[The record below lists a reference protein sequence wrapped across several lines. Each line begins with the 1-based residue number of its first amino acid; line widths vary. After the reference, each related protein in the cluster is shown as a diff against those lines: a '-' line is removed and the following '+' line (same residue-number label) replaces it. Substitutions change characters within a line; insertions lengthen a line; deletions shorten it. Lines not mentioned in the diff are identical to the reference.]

1 MKKTFC
7 ISIILIMILVLQ
19 MILPLYTNAVKINNE
34 EETLVGAGE
43 TSINVSLKR
52 DSEDKNKINITA
64 TDSAYNITE
73 LKYVHKYVKIEEIE
87 YFEADNEDVHT
98 ISITPA
104 QKIEQSFEMD
114 GYGSYTV
121 YVKNEKGD
129 RFLSRITIKD
139 PAEMPDITLT
149 RDSDDMRK
157 LEIQVTSKSN
167 KIVKIKIAKKEKY
180 DDTIDFEKQ
189 GEELEFEQSNNVT
202 VKYTSATQNGIYV
215 IYAEDDQ
222 GNKSTSQTYLGET
235 KTPIQAK
242 TTLDNK
248 SRKAQI
254 EIEDSLCKIVKV
266 KVAKKLEI
274 NNINDFKTKGEDI
287 EITSANR
294 VEVEYIAPEDD
305 TYMFYIE
312 DEAGYKKMIQ
322 MRITKENSID
332 ISISQDDEDKKI
344 ITIKATDSI
353 CNIVKI
359 KVALGEN
366 IDRDYLKTNGQ
377 ELQITPGKEVEVK
390 CSVSENCILNVYVED
405 EEGYRVIT
413 TRNIIGIPVDDNK
426 QDDKKQDDNKK
437 DDNKQDDNKQDDNK
451 QDDNKQDDNKQD
463 DNKQDDNKKD
473 DNKQDDNKQDD
484 NKQDDNKQD
493 DNKQDDN
500 KKDDNKQDDNK
511 QDDNKQDDNKQDD
524 NKQDDNKQDDN
535 KQDDNKQDDN
545 KQDDNKQ
552 DDNKQN
558 NNKQD
563 NNQNSNT
570 QNDNKQQNNNSNNN
584 KQNNTNSNSNQKE
597 TTTNNQSN
605 VNSNSANSS
614 TTSQSN
620 LPKTGLNNIMLVITT
635 GIVAICAVVSFIKYK
650 KIK

>member
-1 MKKTFC
+1 MKKTFY
-7 ISIILIMILVLQ
+7 ISITLIMILVLQ
-19 MILPLYTNAVKINNE
+19 MILPLYANALEIDNDK
-34 EETLVGAGE
+34 ETLVGAGE

-52 DSEDKNKINITA
+52 DSVDKNKINITA
-64 TDSAYNITE
+64 IDSAYKITE
-73 LKYVHKYVKIEEIE
+73 LKYVHKYIKIEEIE

-129 RFLSRITIKD
+129 RYLSRMTIKD
-139 PAEMPDITLT
+139 PAEKPDITLT

-157 LEIQVTSKSN
+157 LEIQVTSKNN
-167 KIVKIKIAKKEKY
+167 KIVKIKIARKEKY
-180 DDTIDFEKQ
+180 DDTIDFETQ
-189 GEELEFEQSNNVT
+189 GEELKFESSNNVN
-202 VKYTSATQNGIYV
+202 VKYTSATEDGIYV

-235 KTPIQAK
+235 KTPIQTR

-254 EIEDSLCKIVKV
+254 KIEDSLCKIEKV
-266 KVAKKLEI
+266 KVAKKSKI
-274 NNINDFKTKGEDI
+274 NNINDFKTEGESI
-287 EITSANR
+287 EIVPANSINI
-294 VEVEYIAPEDD
+294 EYVAPEDD

-332 ISISQDDEDKKI
+332 ISVSQDDNDKKI

-359 KVALGEN
+359 KVAVGEN
-366 IDRDYLKTNGQ
+366 IDSDYFKTNGQ

-390 CSVSENCILNVYVED
+390 CSVSENCILNIYVED
-405 EEGYRVIT
+405 EEGYKVIT

-426 QDDKKQDDNKK
+426 K
-437 DDNKQDDNKQDDNK
+437 DDNKP
-451 QDDNKQDDNKQD
+451 D

-473 DNKQDDNKQDD
+473 DNKQDDNK
-484 NKQDDNKQD
+484 KD

-511 QDDNKQDDNKQDD
+511 KDD
-524 NKQDDNKQDDN
+524 
-535 KQDDNKQDDN
+535 
-545 KQDDNKQ
+545 
-552 DDNKQN
+552 
-558 NNKQD
+558 
-563 NNQNSNT
+563 NT
-570 QNDNKQQNNNSNNN
+570 QNDNKQQNNDSSNN
-584 KQNNTNSNSNQKE
+584 KQNNSNNNSNQKE

-605 VNSNSANSS
+605 VNSNLSNSS

-620 LPKTGLNNIMLVITT
+620 LPKTGWNNIMLVITT
-635 GIVAICAVVSFIKYK
+635 VIVAICAVVSFVKYK

>member
-1 MKKTFC
+1 MKKTFY
-7 ISIILIMILVLQ
+7 ISITLIMILVLQ
-19 MILPLYTNAVKINNE
+19 MILPLYTNALEIDNDK
-34 EETLVGAGE
+34 ETLVGAGE

-52 DSEDKNKINITA
+52 DSVDKNKINITA
-64 TDSAYNITE
+64 TDSAYNITD
-73 LKYVHKYVKIEEIE
+73 LKYVHKYIKIEEIE

-129 RFLSRITIKD
+129 RYLSRMTIKD

-180 DDTIDFEKQ
+180 DDTIDFETQ
-189 GEELEFEQSNNVT
+189 GEELEFEQSNNVN
-202 VKYTSATQNGIYV
+202 VKYTSSTQNGIYV

-235 KTPIQAK
+235 KTPIQTK
-242 TTLDNK
+242 TTLDTK
-248 SRKAQI
+248 SRKAKI

-266 KVAKKLEI
+266 KVAKKSKI
-274 NNINDFKTKGEDI
+274 NNINDFKTEGENI
-287 EITSANR
+287 EIVPANSINI
-294 VEVEYIAPEDD
+294 EYVAPEDD

-332 ISISQDDEDKKI
+332 ISVSQDDNDKKI

-366 IDRDYLKTNGQ
+366 IDSDYFKTNGQ

-390 CSVSENCILNVYVED
+390 CSVSENCILNIYVED
-405 EEGYRVIT
+405 EEGYKVIT
-413 TRNIIGIPVDDNK
+413 TRNIIGIPV
-426 QDDKKQDDNKK
+426 
-437 DDNKQDDNKQDDNK
+437 
-451 QDDNKQDDNKQD
+451 D

-493 DNKQDDN
+493 DNKQN
-500 KKDDNKQDDNK
+500 DNKQDDNK
-511 QDDNKQDDNKQDD
+511 KG
-524 NKQDDNKQDDN
+524 
-535 KQDDNKQDDN
+535 DN

-558 NNKQD
+558 NN
-563 NNQNSNT
+563 NQNNNT

-584 KQNNTNSNSNQKE
+584 KQNNTNNNSNQKE

-605 VNSNSANSS
+605 VNSNSSNSS

-620 LPKTGLNNIMLVITT
+620 LPKTGWNNIMLVITT

>member
-1 MKKTFC
+1 MKKTFY

-19 MILPLYTNAVKINNE
+19 MILPLCTNALEIDNDK
-34 EETLVGAGE
+34 ETLVGAGE

-52 DSEDKNKINITA
+52 GSVDKNKINITA
-64 TDSAYNITE
+64 TDSAYNITD
-73 LKYVHKYVKIEEIE
+73 LKYVHKYIKIEEIE

-129 RFLSRITIKD
+129 RYLSRMTIKD
-139 PAEMPDITLT
+139 PAEKPDITLT

-157 LEIQVTSKSN
+157 LEIQVTSKNN
-167 KIVKIKIAKKEKY
+167 KIVKIKIARKEKY
-180 DDTIDFEKQ
+180 DDTIDFETQ
-189 GEELEFEQSNNVT
+189 GEELKFESSNNVN
-202 VKYTSATQNGIYV
+202 VKYTSATEDGIYV

-235 KTPIQAK
+235 KTPIQTK

-254 EIEDSLCKIVKV
+254 EIEDGLCKIVKV
-266 KVAKKLEI
+266 KVARKSKI
-274 NNINDFKTKGEDI
+274 NNINDFKTEGESI
-287 EITSANR
+287 EIVPANSINI
-294 VEVEYIAPEDD
+294 EYVAPEDD

-322 MRITKENSID
+322 MRITKEKSID
-332 ISISQDDEDKKI
+332 ISVSQDDNDKKI

-359 KVALGEN
+359 KVAVGEN
-366 IDRDYLKTNGQ
+366 IDSDYFKTNGQ

-390 CSVSENCILNVYVED
+390 CSVSENCILNIYVED
-405 EEGYRVIT
+405 EEGYKVIT

-426 QDDKKQDDNKK
+426 K
-437 DDNKQDDNKQDDNK
+437 
-451 QDDNKQDDNKQD
+451 D

-473 DNKQDDNKQDD
+473 DNKQDNNKQDD
-484 NKQDDNKQD
+484 NKSYYNKSD
-493 DNKQDDN
+493 
-500 KKDDNKQDDNK
+500 
-511 QDDNKQDDNKQDD
+511 
-524 NKQDDNKQDDN
+524 
-535 KQDDNKQDDN
+535 
-545 KQDDNKQ
+545 
-552 DDNKQN
+552 N
-558 NNKQD
+558 NNK
-563 NNQNSNT
+563 
-570 QNDNKQQNNNSNNN
+570 NNNSQNDN
-584 KQNNTNSNSNQKE
+584 KQNNTNNNSNQKE

-605 VNSNSANSS
+605 VNNNSANSS

-620 LPKTGLNNIMLVITT
+620 LPKTGWNNIMLVITT
-635 GIVAICAVVSFIKYK
+635 VIVAICAVVSFVKYK

>member
-1 MKKTFC
+1 MKKTFY
-7 ISIILIMILVLQ
+7 ISITLIMILVLQ
-19 MILPLYTNAVKINNE
+19 MILPLCTNALEIDNDK
-34 EETLVGAGE
+34 ETLVGAGE

-52 DSEDKNKINITA
+52 DSVDKNKINITA
-64 TDSAYNITE
+64 IDSAYKITE
-73 LKYVHKYVKIEEIE
+73 LKYVHKYIKIEEIE

-129 RFLSRITIKD
+129 RYLSRMTIKD
-139 PAEMPDITLT
+139 PAEKPDITLT

-157 LEIQVTSKSN
+157 LEIQVTSKNN
-167 KIVKIKIAKKEKY
+167 KIVKIKIARKEKY
-180 DDTIDFEKQ
+180 DDTIDFETQ
-189 GEELEFEQSNNVT
+189 GEELKFESSNNVN
-202 VKYTSATQNGIYV
+202 VKYTSATEDGIYV

-235 KTPIQAK
+235 KTPIQTR

-254 EIEDSLCKIVKV
+254 KIENSLCKIVKV
-266 KVAKKLEI
+266 KVAKKSKI
-274 NNINDFKTKGEDI
+274 NNINDFKTEGESI
-287 EITSANR
+287 EIVPANSINI
-294 VEVEYIAPEDD
+294 EYVAPEDD

-332 ISISQDDEDKKI
+332 ISVSQDDNDKKI

-359 KVALGEN
+359 KVAVGEN
-366 IDRDYLKTNGQ
+366 IDSDYFKTNGQ

-390 CSVSENCILNVYVED
+390 CSVSENCILNIYVED
-405 EEGYRVIT
+405 EEGYKVIT

-426 QDDKKQDDNKK
+426 K
-437 DDNKQDDNKQDDNK
+437 
-451 QDDNKQDDNKQD
+451 D

-473 DNKQDDNKQDD
+473 DNKQDDNKKDD
-484 NKQDDNKQD
+484 NKQDDNKKDDNKRDDNKKD

-511 QDDNKQDDNKQDD
+511 KDDNKQDDNKKDD
-524 NKQDDNKQDDN
+524 NKQDDNK
-535 KQDDNKQDDN
+535 
-545 KQDDNKQ
+545 
-552 DDNKQN
+552 
-558 NNKQD
+558 NNKND
-563 NNQNSNT
+563 NT

-584 KQNNTNSNSNQKE
+584 KQNNTNNNSNQKE

-605 VNSNSANSS
+605 VNSNLSNSS

-620 LPKTGLNNIMLVITT
+620 LPKTGWNNIMLVITT
-635 GIVAICAVVSFIKYK
+635 VIVAICAVVSFVKYK

>member
-1 MKKTFC
+1 
-7 ISIILIMILVLQ
+7 MILVLQ
-19 MILPLYTNAVKINNE
+19 MILPLYTNALEIDNDK
-34 EETLVGAGE
+34 ETLVGAGE
-43 TSINVSLKR
+43 TSINVILKR
-52 DSEDKNKINITA
+52 DSVDKNKINITA
-64 TDSAYNITE
+64 IDSAYKITE
-73 LKYVHKYVKIEEIE
+73 LKYVHKYIKIEEIE

-129 RFLSRITIKD
+129 RYLSRMTIKD
-139 PAEMPDITLT
+139 PAEKPDITLT

-157 LEIQVTSKSN
+157 LEIQVTSKNN
-167 KIVKIKIAKKEKY
+167 KIVKIKIARKEKY
-180 DDTIDFEKQ
+180 DDTIDFETQ
-189 GEELEFEQSNNVT
+189 GEELKFESSNNVN
-202 VKYTSATQNGIYV
+202 VKYTSATEDGIYV

-222 GNKSTSQTYLGET
+222 ENKSTSQTYLGET
-235 KTPIQAK
+235 KTPIQTR

-254 EIEDSLCKIVKV
+254 KIEDSLCKIVKV
-266 KVAKKLEI
+266 KVAKKSKI
-274 NNINDFKTKGEDI
+274 NNINDFKTEGESI
-287 EITSANR
+287 EIVPANSINI
-294 VEVEYIAPEDD
+294 EYVAPEDD

-332 ISISQDDEDKKI
+332 ISVSQDDNDKKI

-359 KVALGEN
+359 KVAVGEN
-366 IDRDYLKTNGQ
+366 IDSDYFKTNGQ

-390 CSVSENCILNVYVED
+390 CSVSENCILNIYVED
-405 EEGYRVIT
+405 EEGYKVIT

-426 QDDKKQDDNKK
+426 K
-437 DDNKQDDNKQDDNK
+437 
-451 QDDNKQDDNKQD
+451 D

-473 DNKQDDNKQDD
+473 DNKQDDNKKDD
-484 NKQDDNKQD
+484 NKQDDNKKDDNKKD

-511 QDDNKQDDNKQDD
+511 KDDNKQDDNKKDD
-524 NKQDDNKQDDN
+524 NKQDDNKKDDN
-535 KQDDNKQDDN
+535 KQDDNKKDDN
-545 KQDDNKQ
+545 KQDDNK
-552 DDNKQN
+552 
-558 NNKQD
+558 NNKND
-563 NNQNSNT
+563 NT

-584 KQNNTNSNSNQKE
+584 KQNNTNNNSNQKE

-605 VNSNSANSS
+605 VNSNLSNSS

-620 LPKTGLNNIMLVITT
+620 LPKTGWNNIMLVITT
-635 GIVAICAVVSFIKYK
+635 VIVAICAVVSFVKYK

>member
-1 MKKTFC
+1 MKKTFY

-19 MILPLYTNAVKINNE
+19 MILPLYANALEIDNDK
-34 EETLVGAGE
+34 ETLVGAGE

-52 DSEDKNKINITA
+52 DSVDKNKINITA
-64 TDSAYNITE
+64 IDSAYKITE
-73 LKYVHKYVKIEEIE
+73 LKYVHKYIKIEEIE

-129 RFLSRITIKD
+129 RYLSRMTIKD

-157 LEIQVTSKSN
+157 LEIQVTSKNN
-167 KIVKIKIAKKEKY
+167 KIVKIKIARKEKY
-180 DDTIDFEKQ
+180 DDNIDFETQ
-189 GEELEFEQSNNVT
+189 GEELKFESSNNIN
-202 VKYTSATQNGIYV
+202 VKYTSATEDGIYV

-235 KTPIQAK
+235 KTPIQTK

-254 EIEDSLCKIVKV
+254 EIEDGLCKIVKV
-266 KVAKKLEI
+266 KVARKSKI
-274 NNINDFKTKGEDI
+274 NNINDFKTEGESI
-287 EITSANR
+287 EIVPANSINI
-294 VEVEYIAPEDD
+294 EYVAPEDD

-332 ISISQDDEDKKI
+332 ISVSQDDNDKKI

-359 KVALGEN
+359 KVAIGEN
-366 IDRDYLKTNGQ
+366 IDSDYFKTNGQ

-390 CSVSENCILNVYVED
+390 CSVSENCILNIYVED
-405 EEGYRVIT
+405 EEGYKVIT
-413 TRNIIGIPVDDNK
+413 TRNIIGIPV
-426 QDDKKQDDNKK
+426 DDNKK

-451 QDDNKQDDNKQD
+451 QDDNKQDA
-463 DNKQDDNKKD
+463 NKKD
-473 DNKQDDNKQDD
+473 DNKQDDNKQ
-484 NKQDDNKQD
+484 
-493 DNKQDDN
+493 
-500 KKDDNKQDDNK
+500 
-511 QDDNKQDDNKQDD
+511 
-524 NKQDDNKQDDN
+524 
-535 KQDDNKQDDN
+535 
-545 KQDDNKQ
+545 
-552 DDNKQN
+552 N
-558 NNKQD
+558 N
-563 NNQNSNT
+563 NNQNNNT

-584 KQNNTNSNSNQKE
+584 KQNNTNNNSNQKE

-605 VNSNSANSS
+605 VNSNSSNSS

-620 LPKTGLNNIMLVITT
+620 LPKTGWNNIMLVITT
-635 GIVAICAVVSFIKYK
+635 VIVAICTVVSFVKYK

>member
-1 MKKTFC
+1 MKKTFY
-7 ISIILIMILVLQ
+7 ISITLIMILVLQ
-19 MILPLYTNAVKINNE
+19 MILPLYTNALEIDNDK
-34 EETLVGAGE
+34 ETLVGAGE

-52 DSEDKNKINITA
+52 DSVDKNKINITA
-64 TDSAYNITE
+64 TDSAYNITD
-73 LKYVHKYVKIEEIE
+73 LKYVHKYIKIEEIE

-129 RFLSRITIKD
+129 RYLSRMTIKD

-180 DDTIDFEKQ
+180 DDTIDFETQ
-189 GEELEFEQSNNVT
+189 GEELEFEQSNNVN
-202 VKYTSATQNGIYV
+202 VKYTSSTQNGIYV

-235 KTPIQAK
+235 KTPIQTK

-248 SRKAQI
+248 SRKAKI

-266 KVAKKLEI
+266 KVAKKSKI
-274 NNINDFKTKGEDI
+274 NNINDFKTEGESI
-287 EITSANR
+287 EIVPANSINI
-294 VEVEYIAPEDD
+294 EYVAPEDD

-332 ISISQDDEDKKI
+332 ISVSQDDNDKKI

-366 IDRDYLKTNGQ
+366 IDSDYFKTNGQ

-390 CSVSENCILNVYVED
+390 CSVSENCILNIYVED
-405 EEGYRVIT
+405 EEGYKVIT

-426 QDDKKQDDNKK
+426 QDDNKK
-437 DDNKQDDNKQDDNK
+437 DDNK

-493 DNKQDDN
+493 DNKKDDSKPDDKKQDDN
-500 KKDDNKQDDNK
+500 KKDDNKQDNNK
-511 QDDNKQDDNKQDD
+511 QDDNKQDDDKQDDNKQND
-524 NKQDDNKQDDN
+524 NKQDDNKKGDN
-535 KQDDNKQDDN
+535 N
-545 KQDDNKQ
+545 QDDNKQ

-558 NNKQD
+558 NN
-563 NNQNSNT
+563 NQNNNT

-584 KQNNTNSNSNQKE
+584 KQNNTNNNSNQKE

-620 LPKTGLNNIMLVITT
+620 LPKTGWNNIMLVITT

>member
-1 MKKTFC
+1 MKKTFY
-7 ISIILIMILVLQ
+7 ISITLIMILVLQ
-19 MILPLYTNAVKINNE
+19 MILPLYANALEIDNDK
-34 EETLVGAGE
+34 ETLVGAGE

-52 DSEDKNKINITA
+52 DSVDKNKINITA
-64 TDSAYNITE
+64 IDSAYKITE
-73 LKYVHKYVKIEEIE
+73 LKYVHKYIKIEEIE

-129 RFLSRITIKD
+129 RYLSRMTIKD
-139 PAEMPDITLT
+139 PAEKPDITLT

-157 LEIQVTSKSN
+157 LEIQVTSKNN
-167 KIVKIKIAKKEKY
+167 KIVKIKIARKEKY
-180 DDTIDFEKQ
+180 DDTIDFETQ
-189 GEELEFEQSNNVT
+189 GEELKFESSNNVN
-202 VKYTSATQNGIYV
+202 VKYTSATEDGIYV

-235 KTPIQAK
+235 KTPIQTR

-254 EIEDSLCKIVKV
+254 KIEDSLCKIVKV
-266 KVAKKLEI
+266 KVAKKSKI
-274 NNINDFKTKGEDI
+274 NNINDFKTEGESI
-287 EITSANR
+287 EIVPANSINI
-294 VEVEYIAPEDD
+294 EYVAPEDD

-332 ISISQDDEDKKI
+332 ISVSQDDNDKKI

-359 KVALGEN
+359 KVAVGEN
-366 IDRDYLKTNGQ
+366 IDSDYFKTNGQ

-390 CSVSENCILNVYVED
+390 CSVSENCILNIYVED
-405 EEGYRVIT
+405 EEGYKVIT

-426 QDDKKQDDNKK
+426 K
-437 DDNKQDDNKQDDNK
+437 
-451 QDDNKQDDNKQD
+451 D

-473 DNKQDDNKQDD
+473 DNKQDDNKSYD
-484 NKQDDNKQD
+484 NKSDN
-493 DNKQDDN
+493 NN
-500 KKDDNKQDDNK
+500 NN
-511 QDDNKQDDNKQDD
+511 NN
-524 NKQDDNKQDDN
+524 N
-535 KQDDNKQDDN
+535 
-545 KQDDNKQ
+545 
-552 DDNKQN
+552 QN
-558 NNKQD
+558 NN
-563 NNQNSNT
+563 S

-584 KQNNTNSNSNQKE
+584 KQNNTNNNSNQKE

-605 VNSNSANSS
+605 VNSNLSNSS

-620 LPKTGLNNIMLVITT
+620 LPKTGWNNIMLVITT
-635 GIVAICAVVSFIKYK
+635 VIVAICAVVSFVKYK

>member
-1 MKKTFC
+1 MKKTFY
-7 ISIILIMILVLQ
+7 ISITLIMILVLQ
-19 MILPLYTNAVKINNE
+19 MILPLCTNALEIDNDK
-34 EETLVGAGE
+34 ETLVGAGE

-52 DSEDKNKINITA
+52 DSVDKNKINITA
-64 TDSAYNITE
+64 IDSAYKITE
-73 LKYVHKYVKIEEIE
+73 LKYVHKYIKIEEIE

-129 RFLSRITIKD
+129 RYLSRMTIKD
-139 PAEMPDITLT
+139 PAEKPDITLT

-157 LEIQVTSKSN
+157 LEIQVTSKNN
-167 KIVKIKIAKKEKY
+167 KIVKIKIARKEKY
-180 DDTIDFEKQ
+180 DDTIDFETQ
-189 GEELEFEQSNNVT
+189 GEELKFESSNNVN
-202 VKYTSATQNGIYV
+202 VKYTSATEDGIYV

-235 KTPIQAK
+235 KTPIQTR

-254 EIEDSLCKIVKV
+254 KIEDSLCKIVKV
-266 KVAKKLEI
+266 KVAKKSKI
-274 NNINDFKTKGEDI
+274 NNINDFKTEGESI
-287 EITSANR
+287 EIVPANSINI
-294 VEVEYIAPEDD
+294 EYVAPEDD

-332 ISISQDDEDKKI
+332 ISVSQDDNDKKI

-359 KVALGEN
+359 KVAVGEN
-366 IDRDYLKTNGQ
+366 IDSDYFKTNGQ

-390 CSVSENCILNVYVED
+390 CSVSENCILNIYVED
-405 EEGYRVIT
+405 EEGYKVIT
-413 TRNIIGIPVDDNK
+413 TRNIIGISV
-426 QDDKKQDDNKK
+426 DDNKK
-437 DDNKQDDNKQDDNK
+437 DDNKQDDNKKDDNK
-451 QDDNKQDDNKQD
+451 KDDNKKDDNKQD

-473 DNKQDDNKQDD
+473 DNKQDDNK
-484 NKQDDNKQD
+484 KD

-511 QDDNKQDDNKQDD
+511 QDDNKKDDNKPDD
-524 NKQDDNKQDDN
+524 NK
-535 KQDDNKQDDN
+535 
-545 KQDDNKQ
+545 
-552 DDNKQN
+552 
-558 NNKQD
+558 NNKND
-563 NNQNSNT
+563 NT
-570 QNDNKQQNNNSNNN
+570 QNDNKQQNNDSSNN
-584 KQNNTNSNSNQKE
+584 KQNNSNNNSNQKE

-605 VNSNSANSS
+605 VNSNLSNSS

-620 LPKTGLNNIMLVITT
+620 LPKTGWNNIMLVITT
-635 GIVAICAVVSFIKYK
+635 VIVAICAVVSFVKYK

>member
-1 MKKTFC
+1 
-7 ISIILIMILVLQ
+7 
-19 MILPLYTNAVKINNE
+19 
-34 EETLVGAGE
+34 
-43 TSINVSLKR
+43 
-52 DSEDKNKINITA
+52 
-64 TDSAYNITE
+64 
-73 LKYVHKYVKIEEIE
+73 
-87 YFEADNEDVHT
+87 
-98 ISITPA
+98 
-104 QKIEQSFEMD
+104 MD

-129 RFLSRITIKD
+129 RYLSRMTIKD
-139 PAEMPDITLT
+139 PTEMPDITLT

-157 LEIQVTSKSN
+157 LEIQVTSKNN

-180 DDTIDFEKQ
+180 DDTIDFETQ
-189 GEELEFEQSNNVT
+189 GEELEFEQSNNVN
-202 VKYTSATQNGIYV
+202 VKYTSATEDGIYV

-235 KTPIQAK
+235 KTPIQTR

-266 KVAKKLEI
+266 KVAKKSKI
-274 NNINDFKTKGEDI
+274 NNINDFKTEGESI
-287 EITSANR
+287 EIVPANSINIKY
-294 VEVEYIAPEDD
+294 VAPEDD

-332 ISISQDDEDKKI
+332 ISVSQDDNDKKI

-359 KVALGEN
+359 KVAVGEN
-366 IDRDYLKTNGQ
+366 IDSDYFKTNGQ

-390 CSVSENCILNVYVED
+390 CSVSENCILNIYVED
-405 EEGYRVIT
+405 EEGYKVIT
-413 TRNIIGIPVDDNK
+413 TRNIIGIPVN
-426 QDDKKQDDNKK
+426 DNKK
-437 DDNKQDDNKQDDNK
+437 
-451 QDDNKQDDNKQD
+451 DDNKQDDNKQD

-473 DNKQDDNKQDD
+473 DNKQDDNK
-484 NKQDDNKQD
+484 KD

-511 QDDNKQDDNKQDD
+511 KGDNKQDDNKKDDNKQDDNKKDD
-524 NKQDDNKQDDN
+524 NKQDDNKKDDNKQDNNKQDDNKSDDN
-535 KQDDNKQDDN
+535 KQDDNKSYDN
-545 KQDDNKQ
+545 KSDN
-552 DDNKQN
+552 NNQN
-558 NNKQD
+558 NN
-563 NNQNSNT
+563 S

-584 KQNNTNSNSNQKE
+584 KQNNTNNNSNQKE

-605 VNSNSANSS
+605 VNSNSSNSS

-620 LPKTGLNNIMLVITT
+620 LPKTGWNNIMLVITT
-635 GIVAICAVVSFIKYK
+635 VIVAICAVVSFVKYK

>member
-1 MKKTFC
+1 MKKTFY
-7 ISIILIMILVLQ
+7 ISITLIMILVLQ
-19 MILPLYTNAVKINNE
+19 MILPLYANALEIDNDK
-34 EETLVGAGE
+34 ETLVGAGE

-52 DSEDKNKINITA
+52 DSVDKNKINITA
-64 TDSAYNITE
+64 IDSAYKITE
-73 LKYVHKYVKIEEIE
+73 LKYVHKYIKIEEIE

-129 RFLSRITIKD
+129 RYLSRMTIKD
-139 PAEMPDITLT
+139 PTEMPDITLT

-157 LEIQVTSKSN
+157 LEIQVTSKNN
-167 KIVKIKIAKKEKY
+167 KIVKIKIARKEKY
-180 DDTIDFEKQ
+180 DDTIDFETQ
-189 GEELEFEQSNNVT
+189 GEELKFESSNNVN
-202 VKYTSATQNGIYV
+202 VKYTSATEDGIYV

-235 KTPIQAK
+235 KIPIQTR

-254 EIEDSLCKIVKV
+254 KIEDSLCKIVKV
-266 KVAKKLEI
+266 KVAKKSKI
-274 NNINDFKTKGEDI
+274 NNINDFKTDGESI
-287 EITSANR
+287 EIVPANSINI
-294 VEVEYIAPEDD
+294 EYVAPEDD

-332 ISISQDDEDKKI
+332 ISVSQDDNDKKI

-359 KVALGEN
+359 KVAVGEN
-366 IDRDYLKTNGQ
+366 IDSDYFKTNGQ

-390 CSVSENCILNVYVED
+390 CSVSENCILNIYVED
-405 EEGYRVIT
+405 EEGYKVIT

-426 QDDKKQDDNKK
+426 KDDNKQDDNKK
-437 DDNKQDDNKQDDNK
+437 DDNKQDDNKKDDNK
-451 QDDNKQDDNKQD
+451 QDDNKKDDNKKDDNKQDDNKKDDNKQDDNKKDDNKQDDNKKDDNKQD

-473 DNKQDDNKQDD
+473 DNKQDDNKKDDNKQDN
-484 NKQDDNKQD
+484 NKQDDNKSY
-493 DNKQDDN
+493 DNKSDN
-500 KKDDNKQDDNK
+500 NN
-511 QDDNKQDDNKQDD
+511 NN
-524 NKQDDNKQDDN
+524 N
-535 KQDDNKQDDN
+535 
-545 KQDDNKQ
+545 
-552 DDNKQN
+552 QN
-558 NNKQD
+558 NN
-563 NNQNSNT
+563 S

-584 KQNNTNSNSNQKE
+584 KQNNTNNNSNQKE

-605 VNSNSANSS
+605 VNNNSANSS

-620 LPKTGLNNIMLVITT
+620 LPKTGWNNIMLVITT
-635 GIVAICAVVSFIKYK
+635 VIVAICAVVSFVKYK

>member
-1 MKKTFC
+1 MKKTFY
-7 ISIILIMILVLQ
+7 ISITLIMILVLQ
-19 MILPLYTNAVKINNE
+19 MILPLYANALEIDNDK
-34 EETLVGAGE
+34 ETLVGAGE

-52 DSEDKNKINITA
+52 DSVDKNKINITA
-64 TDSAYNITE
+64 IDSAYKITE
-73 LKYVHKYVKIEEIE
+73 LKYVHKYIKIEEIE
-87 YFEADNEDVHT
+87 YFEADNEDVYT

-129 RFLSRITIKD
+129 RYLSRMTIKD
-139 PAEMPDITLT
+139 PAEKPDITLT

-157 LEIQVTSKSN
+157 LEIQVTSKNN
-167 KIVKIKIAKKEKY
+167 KIVKIKIARKEKY
-180 DDTIDFEKQ
+180 DDPIDFETQ
-189 GEELEFEQSNNVT
+189 GEELKFESSNNVN
-202 VKYTSATQNGIYV
+202 VKYTSATEDGIYV

-235 KTPIQAK
+235 KTPIQTR

-254 EIEDSLCKIVKV
+254 KIEDSLCKIVKV
-266 KVAKKLEI
+266 KVAKKSKI
-274 NNINDFKTKGEDI
+274 NNINDFKTEGESI
-287 EITSANR
+287 EIVPANSINI
-294 VEVEYIAPEDD
+294 EYVAPEDD

-332 ISISQDDEDKKI
+332 ISVSQDDNDKKI

-359 KVALGEN
+359 KVAVGEN
-366 IDRDYLKTNGQ
+366 IDSDYFKTNGQ

-390 CSVSENCILNVYVED
+390 CSVSENCILNIYVED
-405 EEGYRVIT
+405 EEGYKVIT

-426 QDDKKQDDNKK
+426 KDDNKQDDNKK
-437 DDNKQDDNKQDDNK
+437 DDNKQDDNKKDDNK
-451 QDDNKQDDNKQD
+451 QDDNKKDDNKQDDNKKDDNKQD

-473 DNKQDDNKQDD
+473 DNKQDDNK
-484 NKQDDNKQD
+484 K
-493 DNKQDDN
+493 DDN
-500 KKDDNKQDDNK
+500 KKDDNKQDGNKKDDNKQDNNK
-511 QDDNKQDDNKQDD
+511 QDDNKSYDNKSD
-524 NKQDDNKQDDN
+524 NNN
-535 KQDDNKQDDN
+535 NN
-545 KQDDNKQ
+545 N
-552 DDNKQN
+552 QN
-558 NNKQD
+558 NN
-563 NNQNSNT
+563 S

-584 KQNNTNSNSNQKE
+584 KQNNTNNNSNQKE

-605 VNSNSANSS
+605 VNSNLSNSS

-620 LPKTGLNNIMLVITT
+620 LPKTGWNNIMLVITT
-635 GIVAICAVVSFIKYK
+635 VIVAICAVVSFVKYK

>member
-1 MKKTFC
+1 MKKTFY
-7 ISIILIMILVLQ
+7 ISITLIMILVLQ
-19 MILPLYTNAVKINNE
+19 MILPLYTNALEIDNDK
-34 EETLVGAGE
+34 ETLVGAGE

-52 DSEDKNKINITA
+52 DSVDKNKINITA
-64 TDSAYNITE
+64 TDSAYNITD
-73 LKYVHKYVKIEEIE
+73 LKYVHKYIKIEEIE

-129 RFLSRITIKD
+129 RYLSRMTIKD

-180 DDTIDFEKQ
+180 DDTIDFETQ
-189 GEELEFEQSNNVT
+189 GEELEFEQSNNVN
-202 VKYTSATQNGIYV
+202 VKYTSSTQNGIYV

-235 KTPIQAK
+235 KTPIQTK

-248 SRKAQI
+248 SRKAKI

-266 KVAKKLEI
+266 KVAKKSKI
-274 NNINDFKTKGEDI
+274 NNINDFKTEGENI
-287 EITSANR
+287 EIVPANSINI
-294 VEVEYIAPEDD
+294 EYVAPEDD

-332 ISISQDDEDKKI
+332 ISVSQDDNDKKI

-366 IDRDYLKTNGQ
+366 IDSDYFKTNGQ

-390 CSVSENCILNVYVED
+390 CSVSENCILNIYVED
-405 EEGYRVIT
+405 EEGYKVIT

-426 QDDKKQDDNKK
+426 QDDNKK
-437 DDNKQDDNKQDDNK
+437 DDNK

-484 NKQDDNKQD
+484 NKQDDDKKGDNKQD

-500 KKDDNKQDDNK
+500 KKG
-511 QDDNKQDDNKQDD
+511 
-524 NKQDDNKQDDN
+524 
-535 KQDDNKQDDN
+535 DN

-558 NNKQD
+558 NN
-563 NNQNSNT
+563 NQNNNT

-584 KQNNTNSNSNQKE
+584 KQNNTNNNSNQKE

-605 VNSNSANSS
+605 VNSNSSNSS

-620 LPKTGLNNIMLVITT
+620 LPKTGWNNIMLVTT
-635 GIVAICAVVSFIKYK
+635 TVIVAICAVVSFIKYK

>member
-1 MKKTFC
+1 MKKTFS

-34 EETLVGAGE
+34 EEKLIGAGE
-43 TSINVSLKR
+43 NSINVSLKR

-64 TDSAYNITE
+64 TDSAYKITE
-73 LKYVHKYVKIEEIE
+73 LKYVHKYIKIEEIE

-129 RFLSRITIKD
+129 RYLSRMTIKD

-157 LEIQVTSKSN
+157 LEIQVTSKNN
-167 KIVKIKIAKKEKY
+167 KIVKIKIARKEKY
-180 DDTIDFEKQ
+180 DDKIDFETQ
-189 GEELEFEQSNNVT
+189 GEELEFEPSNNVT

-248 SRKAQI
+248 NRKAQI

-266 KVAKKLEI
+266 KVAKKSEI
-274 NNINDFKTKGEDI
+274 NNINDFKTEGEDI
-287 EITSANR
+287 EITSDNR
-294 VEVEYIAPEDD
+294 VEVEYVAPEDD

-332 ISISQDDEDKKI
+332 ISVSQDDNDKKI
-344 ITIKATDSI
+344 VTIKATDSI
-353 CNIVKI
+353 CDIVKI

-366 IDRDYLKTNGQ
+366 IDSDYFKTNGQ

-390 CSVSENCILNVYVED
+390 CSVSENCILNIYVED
-405 EEGYRVIT
+405 EEGYKVIT

-426 QDDKKQDDNKK
+426 PDDSKPDDSKPDDSKPDDSKPDDSKPDDSKPDDSKPDDSKPDDSKPDDSKPDDSKPDDSKPDDSKPDDSKPDDSKPDDNKS
-437 DDNKQDDNKQDDNK
+437 DDNKQDNNKSDDNK
-451 QDDNKQDDNKQD
+451 SD
-463 DNKQDDNKKD
+463 
-473 DNKQDDNKQDD
+473 
-484 NKQDDNKQD
+484 
-493 DNKQDDN
+493 
-500 KKDDNKQDDNK
+500 
-511 QDDNKQDDNKQDD
+511 
-524 NKQDDNKQDDN
+524 
-535 KQDDNKQDDN
+535 
-545 KQDDNKQ
+545 
-552 DDNKQN
+552 N
-558 NNKQD
+558 NNK
-563 NNQNSNT
+563 NSNT

-584 KQNNTNSNSNQKE
+584 KQNNTNNNSNQKE

-605 VNSNSANSS
+605 INNNSANSS
-614 TTSQSN
+614 TTSQNN
-620 LPKTGLNNIMLVITT
+620 LPKTGWNNIMLVITT
-635 GIVAICAVVSFIKYK
+635 VIVAICAVVSFVKYK

>member
-1 MKKTFC
+1 MKKTFY

-19 MILPLYTNAVKINNE
+19 MILPLCTNALEIDNDK
-34 EETLVGAGE
+34 ETLVGAGE

-52 DSEDKNKINITA
+52 GSVDKNKINITA
-64 TDSAYNITE
+64 TDSAYNITD
-73 LKYVHKYVKIEEIE
+73 LKYVHKYIKIEEIE

-129 RFLSRITIKD
+129 RYLSRMTIKD
-139 PAEMPDITLT
+139 PTEMPDITLT

-157 LEIQVTSKSN
+157 LEIQVTSKNN
-167 KIVKIKIAKKEKY
+167 KIVKIKIARKEKY
-180 DDTIDFEKQ
+180 DDTIDFETQ
-189 GEELEFEQSNNVT
+189 GEELKFESSNNVN
-202 VKYTSATQNGIYV
+202 VKYTSATEDGIYV

-235 KTPIQAK
+235 KTPIQTK

-254 EIEDSLCKIVKV
+254 EIEDGLCKIVKV
-266 KVAKKLEI
+266 KVARKSKI
-274 NNINDFKTKGEDI
+274 NNINDFKTEGESI
-287 EITSANR
+287 EIVPANSINI
-294 VEVEYIAPEDD
+294 EYVAPEDD

-322 MRITKENSID
+322 MRITKEKSID
-332 ISISQDDEDKKI
+332 ISVSQDDNDKKI

-359 KVALGEN
+359 KVAVGEN
-366 IDRDYLKTNGQ
+366 IDSDYFKTNGQ
-377 ELQITPGKEVEVK
+377 ELQITPGKKVEVK
-390 CSVSENCILNVYVED
+390 CSVSENCILNIYVED
-405 EEGYRVIT
+405 EEGYKVIT
-413 TRNIIGIPVDDNK
+413 TRNIIDIPV
-426 QDDKKQDDNKK
+426 

-463 DNKQDDNKKD
+463 ANKKD
-473 DNKQDDNKQDD
+473 DNKQDDNKQ
-484 NKQDDNKQD
+484 
-493 DNKQDDN
+493 
-500 KKDDNKQDDNK
+500 
-511 QDDNKQDDNKQDD
+511 
-524 NKQDDNKQDDN
+524 
-535 KQDDNKQDDN
+535 
-545 KQDDNKQ
+545 
-552 DDNKQN
+552 N
-558 NNKQD
+558 N
-563 NNQNSNT
+563 NNQNNNT

-584 KQNNTNSNSNQKE
+584 KQNNTNNNSNQKE
-597 TTTNNQSN
+597 TTPNNQSN
-605 VNSNSANSS
+605 VNNNSANSS

-620 LPKTGLNNIMLVITT
+620 LPKTGWNNIMLVITT
-635 GIVAICAVVSFIKYK
+635 VIVAICAVVSFVKYK

>member
-1 MKKTFC
+1 MKKTFY

-19 MILPLYTNAVKINNE
+19 MILPLCTNALEIDNDK
-34 EETLVGAGE
+34 ETLVGAGE

-52 DSEDKNKINITA
+52 GSVDKNKINITA
-64 TDSAYNITE
+64 TDSAYNITD
-73 LKYVHKYVKIEEIE
+73 LKYVHKYIKIEEIE

-129 RFLSRITIKD
+129 RYLSRMTIKD
-139 PAEMPDITLT
+139 PAEKPDITLT

-157 LEIQVTSKSN
+157 LEIQVTSKNN
-167 KIVKIKIAKKEKY
+167 KIVKIKIARKEKY
-180 DDTIDFEKQ
+180 DDTIDFETQ
-189 GEELEFEQSNNVT
+189 GEELKFESSNNVN
-202 VKYTSATQNGIYV
+202 VKYTSATEDGIYV

-235 KTPIQAK
+235 KTPIQTK

-254 EIEDSLCKIVKV
+254 EIEDGLCKIVKV
-266 KVAKKLEI
+266 KVARKSKI
-274 NNINDFKTKGEDI
+274 NNINDFKTEGESI
-287 EITSANR
+287 EIVPANSINI
-294 VEVEYIAPEDD
+294 EYVAPEDD

-332 ISISQDDEDKKI
+332 ISVSQDDNDKKI
-344 ITIKATDSI
+344 ITIKAIDSI

-359 KVALGEN
+359 KVAVGEN
-366 IDRDYLKTNGQ
+366 IDSDYFKTNGQ
-377 ELQITPGKEVEVK
+377 ELQITPGKKVEVK
-390 CSVSENCILNVYVED
+390 CSVSENCILNIYVED
-405 EEGYRVIT
+405 EEGYKVIT
-413 TRNIIGIPVDDNK
+413 TRNIIDIPV
-426 QDDKKQDDNKK
+426 DDNKK

-451 QDDNKQDDNKQD
+451 QDDNKQDA
-463 DNKQDDNKKD
+463 NKKD
-473 DNKQDDNKQDD
+473 DNKQDDNKQ
-484 NKQDDNKQD
+484 
-493 DNKQDDN
+493 
-500 KKDDNKQDDNK
+500 
-511 QDDNKQDDNKQDD
+511 
-524 NKQDDNKQDDN
+524 
-535 KQDDNKQDDN
+535 
-545 KQDDNKQ
+545 
-552 DDNKQN
+552 N
-558 NNKQD
+558 N
-563 NNQNSNT
+563 NNQNNNT

-584 KQNNTNSNSNQKE
+584 KQNNTNNNSNQKE

-605 VNSNSANSS
+605 VNNNSANSS

-620 LPKTGLNNIMLVITT
+620 LPKTGWNNIMLVITT
-635 GIVAICAVVSFIKYK
+635 VIVAICAVVSFVKYK

>member
-1 MKKTFC
+1 MKKTFY
-7 ISIILIMILVLQ
+7 ISITLIMILVLQ
-19 MILPLYTNAVKINNE
+19 MILPLCTNALEIDNDK
-34 EETLVGAGE
+34 ETLVGAGE

-52 DSEDKNKINITA
+52 DSVDKNKINITA
-64 TDSAYNITE
+64 IDSAYKITE
-73 LKYVHKYVKIEEIE
+73 LKYVHKYIKIEEIE

-129 RFLSRITIKD
+129 RYLSRMTIKD
-139 PAEMPDITLT
+139 PAEKPDITLT

-157 LEIQVTSKSN
+157 LEIQVTSKNN
-167 KIVKIKIAKKEKY
+167 KIVKIKIARKEKY
-180 DDTIDFEKQ
+180 DDTIDFETQ
-189 GEELEFEQSNNVT
+189 GEELEFEQSNNVN
-202 VKYTSATQNGIYV
+202 VKYTSATEDGIYV

-235 KTPIQAK
+235 KTPIQTR

-266 KVAKKLEI
+266 KVAKKSKI
-274 NNINDFKTKGEDI
+274 NNINDFKTEGESI
-287 EITSANR
+287 EIVPANSINIKY
-294 VEVEYIAPEDD
+294 VAPEDD

-332 ISISQDDEDKKI
+332 ISVSQDDNDKKI

-359 KVALGEN
+359 KVAVGEN
-366 IDRDYLKTNGQ
+366 IDSDYFKTNGQ

-390 CSVSENCILNVYVED
+390 CSVSENCILNIYVED
-405 EEGYRVIT
+405 EEGYKVIT
-413 TRNIIGIPVDDNK
+413 TRNIIGIPVN
-426 QDDKKQDDNKK
+426 DNKK
-437 DDNKQDDNKQDDNK
+437 
-451 QDDNKQDDNKQD
+451 DDNKQD

-473 DNKQDDNKQDD
+473 DNKQDDNK
-484 NKQDDNKQD
+484 KD

-511 QDDNKQDDNKQDD
+511 KGDNKQDDNKKDDNKQDDNKKDD
-524 NKQDDNKQDDN
+524 NKQDDNKKDDNKQDNN
-535 KQDDNKQDDN
+535 KQDDNKSYDN
-545 KQDDNKQ
+545 KSDN
-552 DDNKQN
+552 NNNNNNQN
-558 NNKQD
+558 NN
-563 NNQNSNT
+563 S

-584 KQNNTNSNSNQKE
+584 KQNNTNNNSNQKE

-605 VNSNSANSS
+605 VNSNLSNSS

-620 LPKTGLNNIMLVITT
+620 LPKTGWNNIMLVITT
-635 GIVAICAVVSFIKYK
+635 VIVAICAVVSFVKYK

>member
-1 MKKTFC
+1 MKKTFY

-19 MILPLYTNAVKINNE
+19 MILPLYANALEIDNDK
-34 EETLVGAGE
+34 ETLVGAGE

-52 DSEDKNKINITA
+52 DSVDKNKINITA
-64 TDSAYNITE
+64 IDSAYKITE
-73 LKYVHKYVKIEEIE
+73 LKYVHKYIKIEEIE

-129 RFLSRITIKD
+129 RYLSRMTIKD
-139 PAEMPDITLT
+139 PTEMPDITLT

-157 LEIQVTSKSN
+157 LEIQVTSKNN

-180 DDTIDFEKQ
+180 DDTIDFETQ
-189 GEELEFEQSNNVT
+189 GEELEFESSNNVN

-235 KTPIQAK
+235 KTPIQTK

-254 EIEDSLCKIVKV
+254 EIEDGLCKIVKV
-266 KVAKKLEI
+266 KVARKSKI
-274 NNINDFKTKGEDI
+274 NNINDFKTEGESI
-287 EITSANR
+287 EIVPANSINI
-294 VEVEYIAPEDD
+294 EYVAPEDD

-332 ISISQDDEDKKI
+332 ISVSQDDNDKKI
-344 ITIKATDSI
+344 ITIKAIDSI

-359 KVALGEN
+359 KVAVGEN
-366 IDRDYLKTNGQ
+366 IDSDYFKTNGQ
-377 ELQITPGKEVEVK
+377 ELQITPGKKVEVK
-390 CSVSENCILNVYVED
+390 CSVSENCILNIYVED
-405 EEGYRVIT
+405 EEGYKVIT
-413 TRNIIGIPVDDNK
+413 TRNIIGIPV
-426 QDDKKQDDNKK
+426 DDNKK

-451 QDDNKQDDNKQD
+451 QDA
-463 DNKQDDNKKD
+463 NKKD
-473 DNKQDDNKQDD
+473 DNKQDDNKQ
-484 NKQDDNKQD
+484 
-493 DNKQDDN
+493 
-500 KKDDNKQDDNK
+500 
-511 QDDNKQDDNKQDD
+511 
-524 NKQDDNKQDDN
+524 
-535 KQDDNKQDDN
+535 
-545 KQDDNKQ
+545 
-552 DDNKQN
+552 N
-558 NNKQD
+558 N
-563 NNQNSNT
+563 NNQNNNT

-584 KQNNTNSNSNQKE
+584 KQNNTNNNSNQKE

-605 VNSNSANSS
+605 VNNNSANSS

-620 LPKTGLNNIMLVITT
+620 LPKTGWNNIMLVITT
-635 GIVAICAVVSFIKYK
+635 VIVAICAVVSFVKYK

>member
-1 MKKTFC
+1 MKKTFY
-7 ISIILIMILVLQ
+7 ISITLIMILVLQ
-19 MILPLYTNAVKINNE
+19 MILPLCTNALEIDNDK
-34 EETLVGAGE
+34 ETLVGAGE

-52 DSEDKNKINITA
+52 DSVDKNKINITA
-64 TDSAYNITE
+64 IDSAYKITE
-73 LKYVHKYVKIEEIE
+73 LKYVHKYIKIEEIE

-129 RFLSRITIKD
+129 RYLSRMTIKD

-157 LEIQVTSKSN
+157 LEIQVTSKNN
-167 KIVKIKIAKKEKY
+167 KIVKIKIARKEKY
-180 DDTIDFEKQ
+180 NDTIDFETQ
-189 GEELEFEQSNNVT
+189 GEELKFESSNNVN
-202 VKYTSATQNGIYV
+202 VKYTSATEDGIYV

-235 KTPIQAK
+235 KTPIQAR

-254 EIEDSLCKIVKV
+254 KIEDSLCKIVKV
-266 KVAKKLEI
+266 KVAKKSKI
-274 NNINDFKTKGEDI
+274 NNINDFKTEGESI
-287 EITSANR
+287 EIVPANSINI
-294 VEVEYIAPEDD
+294 EYVAPEDD

-312 DEAGYKKMIQ
+312 DEASYKKMIQ

-332 ISISQDDEDKKI
+332 ISVSQDDNDKKI

-359 KVALGEN
+359 KVAVGEN
-366 IDRDYLKTNGQ
+366 IDSDYFKTNGQ

-390 CSVSENCILNVYVED
+390 CSVSENCILNIYVED
-405 EEGYRVIT
+405 EEGYKVIT

-426 QDDKKQDDNKK
+426 KDDNKQDDNKK
-437 DDNKQDDNKQDDNK
+437 DDNKQDDNKKDDNK
-451 QDDNKQDDNKQD
+451 QDDNKKDDNKQDDNKKDDNKQD

-473 DNKQDDNKQDD
+473 DNKQDDNK
-484 NKQDDNKQD
+484 
-493 DNKQDDN
+493 
-500 KKDDNKQDDNK
+500 
-511 QDDNKQDDNKQDD
+511 
-524 NKQDDNKQDDN
+524 
-535 KQDDNKQDDN
+535 
-545 KQDDNKQ
+545 
-552 DDNKQN
+552 
-558 NNKQD
+558 NNKND
-563 NNQNSNT
+563 NT

-584 KQNNTNSNSNQKE
+584 KQNNTNNNSNQKE

-605 VNSNSANSS
+605 VNSNLSNSS

-620 LPKTGLNNIMLVITT
+620 LPKTGWNNIMLVITT
-635 GIVAICAVVSFIKYK
+635 VIVAICAVVSFVKYK

>member
-1 MKKTFC
+1 MKKTFS

-34 EETLVGAGE
+34 EEKLIGAGE
-43 TSINVSLKR
+43 NSINVSLKR

-64 TDSAYNITE
+64 TDSAYKITE
-73 LKYVHKYVKIEEIE
+73 LKYVHKYIKIEEIE

-129 RFLSRITIKD
+129 RYLSRMTIKD

-180 DDTIDFEKQ
+180 DDTIDFETQ
-189 GEELEFEQSNNVT
+189 GEELEFEQSNNVN
-202 VKYTSATQNGIYV
+202 VKYTSSTQNGIYV

-235 KTPIQAK
+235 KTPIQTK

-248 SRKAQI
+248 SGKAKI

-266 KVAKKLEI
+266 KVAKKSKI
-274 NNINDFKTKGEDI
+274 NNINDFKTEGESI
-287 EITSANR
+287 EIVPANSINI
-294 VEVEYIAPEDD
+294 EYVAPEDD

-332 ISISQDDEDKKI
+332 ISVSQDDNDKKI

-359 KVALGEN
+359 KVAAGDN
-366 IDRDYLKTNGQ
+366 IDSDYFKTNGQ

-390 CSVSENCILNVYVED
+390 CSVSENCILNIYVED
-405 EEGYRVIT
+405 EDGYKVIT

-426 QDDKKQDDNKK
+426 QDDNKK
-437 DDNKQDDNKQDDNK
+437 DDNK

-493 DNKQDDN
+493 DNKKDDSKPDDKKQDDN
-500 KKDDNKQDDNK
+500 KKDDNKQDNNK
-511 QDDNKQDDNKQDD
+511 QDDNKQDDDKQDDNKQND
-524 NKQDDNKQDDN
+524 NKQDDNK
-535 KQDDNKQDDN
+535 KGDN

-558 NNKQD
+558 NN
-563 NNQNSNT
+563 N
-570 QNDNKQQNNNSNNN
+570 QNNNSNNN
-584 KQNNTNSNSNQKE
+584 KQNNTNNNSNQKE

-605 VNSNSANSS
+605 VNSNSSNSS

-620 LPKTGLNNIMLVITT
+620 LPKTGWNNIMLVITT

>member
-1 MKKTFC
+1 MKKTFY
-7 ISIILIMILVLQ
+7 ISITLIMILVLQ
-19 MILPLYTNAVKINNE
+19 MILPLCTNALEIDNDK
-34 EETLVGAGE
+34 ETLVGAGE
-43 TSINVSLKR
+43 NSINVSLKR
-52 DSEDKNKINITA
+52 DSVDKNKINITA
-64 TDSAYNITE
+64 IDSAYKITE
-73 LKYVHKYVKIEEIE
+73 LKYVHKYIKIEEIE

-129 RFLSRITIKD
+129 RYLSRMTIKD

-157 LEIQVTSKSN
+157 LEIQVTSKNN
-167 KIVKIKIAKKEKY
+167 KIVKIKIARKEKY
-180 DDTIDFEKQ
+180 NDTIDFETQ
-189 GEELEFEQSNNVT
+189 GEELKFESSNNVN
-202 VKYTSATQNGIYV
+202 VKYTSATEDGIYV

-242 TTLDNK
+242 ATLDSKN
-248 SRKAQI
+248 RKAKI

-266 KVAKKLEI
+266 KVAKKSEI
-274 NNINDFKTKGEDI
+274 NNINDFKTEGESI
-287 EITSANR
+287 EIVPANSINI
-294 VEVEYIAPEDD
+294 EYVAPEDD

-332 ISISQDDEDKKI
+332 ISVSQDDNDKKI

-359 KVALGEN
+359 KVAVGEN
-366 IDRDYLKTNGQ
+366 IDSDYFKTNGQ

-390 CSVSENCILNVYVED
+390 CSVSENCILNIYVED
-405 EEGYRVIT
+405 EEGYKVIT

-426 QDDKKQDDNKK
+426 KDDNKQDDNKK
-437 DDNKQDDNKQDDNK
+437 DDNKKDDNKK
-451 QDDNKQDDNKQD
+451 DDNKQD

-473 DNKQDDNKQDD
+473 DNKQDDNKKDD
-484 NKQDDNKQD
+484 NKQDDNKKDDNKQDDNKKD

-511 QDDNKQDDNKQDD
+511 QDDNKKDDNKPDD
-524 NKQDDNKQDDN
+524 NK
-535 KQDDNKQDDN
+535 
-545 KQDDNKQ
+545 
-552 DDNKQN
+552 
-558 NNKQD
+558 NNKND
-563 NNQNSNT
+563 NT
-570 QNDNKQQNNNSNNN
+570 QNDNKQQNNDSSNN
-584 KQNNTNSNSNQKE
+584 KQNNSNNNSNQKE

-605 VNSNSANSS
+605 VNSNLSNSS

-620 LPKTGLNNIMLVITT
+620 LPKTGWNNIMLVITT
-635 GIVAICAVVSFIKYK
+635 VIVAICAVVSFVKYK

>member
-1 MKKTFC
+1 MKKTFY

-19 MILPLYTNAVKINNE
+19 MILPLCTNALEIDNDK
-34 EETLVGAGE
+34 ETLVGAGE

-52 DSEDKNKINITA
+52 GSVDKNKINITA
-64 TDSAYNITE
+64 TDSAYNITD
-73 LKYVHKYVKIEEIE
+73 LKYVHKYIKIEEIE

-129 RFLSRITIKD
+129 RYLSRMTIKD
-139 PAEMPDITLT
+139 PAEKPDITLT

-157 LEIQVTSKSN
+157 LEIQVTSKNN
-167 KIVKIKIAKKEKY
+167 KIVKIKIARKEKY
-180 DDTIDFEKQ
+180 DDTIDFETQ
-189 GEELEFEQSNNVT
+189 GEELKFESSNNVN
-202 VKYTSATQNGIYV
+202 VKYTSATEDGIYV

-235 KTPIQAK
+235 KTPIQTK

-254 EIEDSLCKIVKV
+254 EIEDGLCKIVKV
-266 KVAKKLEI
+266 KVARKSKI
-274 NNINDFKTKGEDI
+274 NNINDFKTEGESI
-287 EITSANR
+287 EIVPANSINI
-294 VEVEYIAPEDD
+294 EYVAPEDD

-332 ISISQDDEDKKI
+332 ISVSQDDNDKKI
-344 ITIKATDSI
+344 ITIKAIDSI

-359 KVALGEN
+359 KVAVGEN
-366 IDRDYLKTNGQ
+366 IDSDYFKTNGQ
-377 ELQITPGKEVEVK
+377 ELQITPGKKVEVK
-390 CSVSENCILNVYVED
+390 CSVSENCILNIYVED
-405 EEGYRVIT
+405 EEGYKVIT
-413 TRNIIGIPVDDNK
+413 TRNIIYIPV
-426 QDDKKQDDNKK
+426 DDNKK

-451 QDDNKQDDNKQD
+451 QDDNKQDA
-463 DNKQDDNKKD
+463 NKKD
-473 DNKQDDNKQDD
+473 DNKQDDNKQ
-484 NKQDDNKQD
+484 
-493 DNKQDDN
+493 
-500 KKDDNKQDDNK
+500 
-511 QDDNKQDDNKQDD
+511 
-524 NKQDDNKQDDN
+524 
-535 KQDDNKQDDN
+535 
-545 KQDDNKQ
+545 
-552 DDNKQN
+552 N
-558 NNKQD
+558 N
-563 NNQNSNT
+563 NNQNNNT

-584 KQNNTNSNSNQKE
+584 KQNNTNNNSNQKE

-605 VNSNSANSS
+605 VNNNSANSS

-620 LPKTGLNNIMLVITT
+620 LPKTGWNNIMLVITT
-635 GIVAICAVVSFIKYK
+635 VIVAICAVVSFVKYK

>member
-1 MKKTFC
+1 MKKPFC

-19 MILPLYTNAVKINNE
+19 MILPLYTNALEIDNDK
-34 EETLVGAGE
+34 ETLVGAGE

-52 DSEDKNKINITA
+52 DSVDKNKINIT
-64 TDSAYNITE
+64 DSAYNITD
-73 LKYVHKYVKIEEIE
+73 LKYVHKYIKIEEIE

-129 RFLSRITIKD
+129 RYLSRMTIKD

-157 LEIQVTSKSN
+157 LEIQVTSKNN

-180 DDTIDFEKQ
+180 DDTIDFETQ
-189 GEELEFEQSNNVT
+189 GEELEFESSNNVN

-235 KTPIQAK
+235 KTPIQTK

-266 KVAKKLEI
+266 KVAKKSEI
-274 NNINDFKTKGEDI
+274 NNINDFKTEGESI
-287 EITSANR
+287 EIVPANSINI
-294 VEVEYIAPEDD
+294 EYVAPEDD

-332 ISISQDDEDKKI
+332 ISVSQDDDDKKI
-344 ITIKATDSI
+344 VTIKATDSI

-366 IDRDYLKTNGQ
+366 IDSDYFKTNGQ
-377 ELQITPGKEVEVK
+377 ELQITPGKDVEVK
-390 CSVSENCILNVYVED
+390 CSVSENCVLNIYVED
-405 EEGYRVIT
+405 EDGYKVIT
-413 TRNIIGIPVDDNK
+413 TRNITGIPVDDNK
-426 QDDKKQDDNKK
+426 QDDNKQDDNKK
-437 DDNKQDDNKQDDNK
+437 DDNKQDDNKKDDNK
-451 QDDNKQDDNKQD
+451 KDDNKKDDNKPDDNKQDDNKQD

-484 NKQDDNKQD
+484 NKQDDNK
-493 DNKQDDN
+493 
-500 KKDDNKQDDNK
+500 KDDNRQN
-511 QDDNKQDDNKQDD
+511 
-524 NKQDDNKQDDN
+524 
-535 KQDDNKQDDN
+535 
-545 KQDDNKQ
+545 DNKQ

-558 NNKQD
+558 DQKQDDNKQNDNKQD
-563 NNQNSNT
+563 NNNQKNNT
-570 QNDNKQQNNNSNNN
+570 QNDNKQQSNNSNNN
-584 KQNNTNSNSNQKE
+584 KQNNTNNNSNQKE

-614 TTSQSN
+614 TTSPSN

-635 GIVAICAVVSFIKYK
+635 GIVAICAVVSCIKNK

>member
-1 MKKTFC
+1 MKKTFY
-7 ISIILIMILVLQ
+7 ISITLIMILVLQ
-19 MILPLYTNAVKINNE
+19 MILPLYANALEIDNDK
-34 EETLVGAGE
+34 ETLVGAGE

-52 DSEDKNKINITA
+52 DSVDKNKINITA
-64 TDSAYNITE
+64 IDSAYKITE
-73 LKYVHKYVKIEEIE
+73 LKYVHKYIKIEEIE

-129 RFLSRITIKD
+129 RYLSRMTIKD
-139 PAEMPDITLT
+139 PAEKPDITLT

-157 LEIQVTSKSN
+157 LEIQVTSKNN
-167 KIVKIKIAKKEKY
+167 KIVKIKIARKEKY
-180 DDTIDFEKQ
+180 DDTIDFETQ
-189 GEELEFEQSNNVT
+189 GEELEFEQSNNVN
-202 VKYTSATQNGIYV
+202 VKYTSATEDGIYV

-235 KTPIQAK
+235 KTPIQTR

-266 KVAKKLEI
+266 KVAKKSKI
-274 NNINDFKTKGEDI
+274 NNINDFKTEGESI
-287 EITSANR
+287 EIVPANSINIKY
-294 VEVEYIAPEDD
+294 VAPEDD

-332 ISISQDDEDKKI
+332 ISVSQDDNDKKI

-359 KVALGEN
+359 KVAVGEN
-366 IDRDYLKTNGQ
+366 IDSDYFKTNGQ

-390 CSVSENCILNVYVED
+390 CSVSENCILNIYVED
-405 EEGYRVIT
+405 EEGYKVIT
-413 TRNIIGIPVDDNK
+413 TINIIGIPVN
-426 QDDKKQDDNKK
+426 DNKK
-437 DDNKQDDNKQDDNK
+437 
-451 QDDNKQDDNKQD
+451 DDNKQDDNKQD

-473 DNKQDDNKQDD
+473 DNKQDDNK
-484 NKQDDNKQD
+484 KD

-511 QDDNKQDDNKQDD
+511 KDDNKQDNNKQDDNKSYD
-524 NKQDDNKQDDN
+524 NKSDNN
-535 KQDDNKQDDN
+535 NN
-545 KQDDNKQ
+545 N
-552 DDNKQN
+552 QN
-558 NNKQD
+558 NN
-563 NNQNSNT
+563 S

-584 KQNNTNSNSNQKE
+584 KQNNTNNNSNQKE

-605 VNSNSANSS
+605 VNSNLSNSS

-620 LPKTGLNNIMLVITT
+620 LPKTGWNNIMLVITT
-635 GIVAICAVVSFIKYK
+635 VIVAICAVVSFVKYK

>member
-1 MKKTFC
+1 MKKTFY

-19 MILPLYTNAVKINNE
+19 MILPLCTNALEIDNDK
-34 EETLVGAGE
+34 ETLVGAGE

-52 DSEDKNKINITA
+52 GSVDKNKINITA
-64 TDSAYNITE
+64 TDSAYNITD
-73 LKYVHKYVKIEEIE
+73 LKYVHKYIKIEEIE

-129 RFLSRITIKD
+129 RYLSRMTIKD
-139 PAEMPDITLT
+139 PTEMPDITLT

-157 LEIQVTSKSN
+157 LEIQVTSKNN
-167 KIVKIKIAKKEKY
+167 KIVKIKIARKEKY
-180 DDTIDFEKQ
+180 DDTIDFETQ
-189 GEELEFEQSNNVT
+189 GEELKFESSNNVN
-202 VKYTSATQNGIYV
+202 VKYTSATEDGIYV

-235 KTPIQAK
+235 KTPIQTK

-254 EIEDSLCKIVKV
+254 EIEDGLCKIVKV
-266 KVAKKLEI
+266 KVARKSKI
-274 NNINDFKTKGEDI
+274 NNINDFKTEGESI
-287 EITSANR
+287 EIVPANSINI
-294 VEVEYIAPEDD
+294 EYVAPEDD

-332 ISISQDDEDKKI
+332 ISVSQDDNDKKI
-344 ITIKATDSI
+344 ITIKAIDSI

-359 KVALGEN
+359 KVAVGEN
-366 IDRDYLKTNGQ
+366 IDSDYFKTNGQ
-377 ELQITPGKEVEVK
+377 ELQITPGKKVEVK
-390 CSVSENCILNVYVED
+390 CSVSENCILNIYVED
-405 EEGYRVIT
+405 EEGYKVIT
-413 TRNIIGIPVDDNK
+413 TRNIIDIPV
-426 QDDKKQDDNKK
+426 DDNKK

-451 QDDNKQDDNKQD
+451 QDDNKQDA
-463 DNKQDDNKKD
+463 NKKD
-473 DNKQDDNKQDD
+473 DNKQDDNKQ
-484 NKQDDNKQD
+484 
-493 DNKQDDN
+493 
-500 KKDDNKQDDNK
+500 
-511 QDDNKQDDNKQDD
+511 
-524 NKQDDNKQDDN
+524 
-535 KQDDNKQDDN
+535 
-545 KQDDNKQ
+545 
-552 DDNKQN
+552 N
-558 NNKQD
+558 N
-563 NNQNSNT
+563 NNQNNNT

-584 KQNNTNSNSNQKE
+584 KQNNTNNNSNQKE

-605 VNSNSANSS
+605 VNNNSANSS

-620 LPKTGLNNIMLVITT
+620 LPKTGWNNIMLVITT
-635 GIVAICAVVSFIKYK
+635 VIVAICEVVSFVKYK

>member
-1 MKKTFC
+1 MKKTFY

-19 MILPLYTNAVKINNE
+19 MILPLYANALEIDNDK
-34 EETLVGAGE
+34 ETLVGAGE

-52 DSEDKNKINITA
+52 DSVDKNKINITA
-64 TDSAYNITE
+64 IDSAYKITE
-73 LKYVHKYVKIEEIE
+73 LKYVHKYIKIEEIE

-129 RFLSRITIKD
+129 RYLSRMTIKN

-157 LEIQVTSKSN
+157 LEIQVTSQNN
-167 KIVKIKIAKKEKY
+167 KIVKIKIARKEKY
-180 DDTIDFEKQ
+180 DDTIDFETQ
-189 GEELEFEQSNNVT
+189 GEELKFESSNNVN
-202 VKYTSATQNGIYV
+202 VKYTSATEDGIYV

-235 KTPIQAK
+235 KTPIQTR

-266 KVAKKLEI
+266 KVAKKSKI
-274 NNINDFKTKGEDI
+274 NNINDFKTEGESI
-287 EITSANR
+287 EIVPANSINI
-294 VEVEYIAPEDD
+294 EYVASEDD

-332 ISISQDDEDKKI
+332 ISVSQDDNDKKI

-359 KVALGEN
+359 KVAVGEN
-366 IDRDYLKTNGQ
+366 IDSDYFKTNGQ
-377 ELQITPGKEVEVK
+377 ELQITPGKKVEVK
-390 CSVSENCILNVYVED
+390 CSVSENCILNIYVED
-405 EEGYRVIT
+405 EEGYKVIT

-426 QDDKKQDDNKK
+426 KDDNKQDDNKQDDNKKDDNEQDDNKK

-451 QDDNKQDDNKQD
+451 S
-463 DNKQDDNKKD
+463 DDNKKD
-473 DNKQDDNKQDD
+473 DNKQDDNKSDD
-484 NKQDDNKQD
+484 NKQDDNKSY
-493 DNKQDDN
+493 DNKSD
-500 KKDDNKQDDNK
+500 
-511 QDDNKQDDNKQDD
+511 
-524 NKQDDNKQDDN
+524 
-535 KQDDNKQDDN
+535 
-545 KQDDNKQ
+545 
-552 DDNKQN
+552 
-558 NNKQD
+558 NNK
-563 NNQNSNT
+563 NNNT

-584 KQNNTNSNSNQKE
+584 KQNNTNNNSNQKE

-605 VNSNSANSS
+605 VNSNLSNSS

-620 LPKTGLNNIMLVITT
+620 LPKTGWNNIMLVITT
-635 GIVAICAVVSFIKYK
+635 VIVAICAVVSFVKYK

>member
-1 MKKTFC
+1 MKKTFY

-19 MILPLYTNAVKINNE
+19 MILPLYANALEIDNDK
-34 EETLVGAGE
+34 ETLVGAGE

-52 DSEDKNKINITA
+52 DSVDKNKINITA
-64 TDSAYNITE
+64 IDSAYKITE
-73 LKYVHKYVKIEEIE
+73 LKYVHKYIKIEEIE

-129 RFLSRITIKD
+129 RYLSRMTIKD
-139 PAEMPDITLT
+139 PTEMPDITLT

-157 LEIQVTSKSN
+157 LEIQVTSKNN

-180 DDTIDFEKQ
+180 DDTIDFETQ
-189 GEELEFEQSNNVT
+189 GEELEFESSNNVN

-235 KTPIQAK
+235 KTPIQTK

-254 EIEDSLCKIVKV
+254 EIEDGLCKIVKV
-266 KVAKKLEI
+266 KVARKSKI
-274 NNINDFKTKGEDI
+274 NNINDFKTEGESI
-287 EITSANR
+287 EIVPANSINI
-294 VEVEYIAPEDD
+294 EYVAPEDD

-332 ISISQDDEDKKI
+332 ISVSQDDNDKKI
-344 ITIKATDSI
+344 ITIKAIDSI

-359 KVALGEN
+359 KVAVGEN
-366 IDRDYLKTNGQ
+366 IDSDYFKTNGQ
-377 ELQITPGKEVEVK
+377 ELQITPGKKVEVK
-390 CSVSENCILNVYVED
+390 CSVSENCILNIYVED
-405 EEGYRVIT
+405 EEGYKVIT

-426 QDDKKQDDNKK
+426 KDDNKPDDNKQDDNKQDDNKSDDNKK
-437 DDNKQDDNKQDDNK
+437 DDNKQDDNKSDDNK
-451 QDDNKQDDNKQD
+451 QDDNKSYDNKSD
-463 DNKQDDNKKD
+463 
-473 DNKQDDNKQDD
+473 
-484 NKQDDNKQD
+484 
-493 DNKQDDN
+493 
-500 KKDDNKQDDNK
+500 
-511 QDDNKQDDNKQDD
+511 
-524 NKQDDNKQDDN
+524 
-535 KQDDNKQDDN
+535 
-545 KQDDNKQ
+545 
-552 DDNKQN
+552 
-558 NNKQD
+558 NNK
-563 NNQNSNT
+563 NNNT

-584 KQNNTNSNSNQKE
+584 KQNNTNNNSNQKE

-605 VNSNSANSS
+605 VNNNSANSS

-620 LPKTGLNNIMLVITT
+620 LPKTGWNNIMLVITT
-635 GIVAICAVVSFIKYK
+635 VIVAICAVVSFVKYK

>member
-1 MKKTFC
+1 MKKTFS

-34 EETLVGAGE
+34 EEKLIGAGE

-64 TDSAYNITE
+64 TDSAYKITE
-73 LKYVHKYVKIEEIE
+73 LKYVHKYIKIEEIE

-129 RFLSRITIKD
+129 RYLSRMTIKD

-157 LEIQVTSKSN
+157 LEIQVTSKNN
-167 KIVKIKIAKKEKY
+167 KIVKIKIARKEKY
-180 DDTIDFEKQ
+180 DDKIDFETQ
-189 GEELEFEQSNNVT
+189 GEELEFEPSNNVT

-248 SRKAQI
+248 NRKAQI

-266 KVAKKLEI
+266 KVAKKSEI
-274 NNINDFKTKGEDI
+274 NNINDFKTEGEDI
-287 EITSANR
+287 EITSDNR
-294 VEVEYIAPEDD
+294 VEVEYVAPEDD

-332 ISISQDDEDKKI
+332 IYVTQDDNDKKI
-344 ITIKATDSI
+344 VTIKATDSI
-353 CNIVKI
+353 CDIVKI
-359 KVALGEN
+359 KVALGDN
-366 IDRDYLKTNGQ
+366 IDSDYFKTNGQ

-390 CSVSENCILNVYVED
+390 CSVSENCILNIYVED
-405 EEGYRVIT
+405 EEGYKVIT

-426 QDDKKQDDNKK
+426 PDDSKPDDSKPDDSKPDDSKPDDSKPDDSKPDDSKPDDSKPDDSKPDDSKPDDSKPDDSKPDDSKPDDSKPDDNKS
-437 DDNKQDDNKQDDNK
+437 DDNKQDDSKSD
-451 QDDNKQDDNKQD
+451 
-463 DNKQDDNKKD
+463 
-473 DNKQDDNKQDD
+473 
-484 NKQDDNKQD
+484 
-493 DNKQDDN
+493 
-500 KKDDNKQDDNK
+500 
-511 QDDNKQDDNKQDD
+511 
-524 NKQDDNKQDDN
+524 
-535 KQDDNKQDDN
+535 
-545 KQDDNKQ
+545 
-552 DDNKQN
+552 

-563 NNQNSNT
+563 NNKSDDNKSDNNNQNSNT
-570 QNDNKQQNNNSNNN
+570 QNDNKQQNNTSNNN
-584 KQNNTNSNSNQKE
+584 KQNNTNNNSNQKE

-605 VNSNSANSS
+605 INNNSANSS
-614 TTSQSN
+614 TTSQNN
-620 LPKTGLNNIMLVITT
+620 LPKTGWNNIMLVITT
-635 GIVAICAVVSFIKYK
+635 VIVAICAVVSFVKYK

>member
-1 MKKTFC
+1 MKKTFY
-7 ISIILIMILVLQ
+7 ISITLIMILVLQ
-19 MILPLYTNAVKINNE
+19 MILPLYTNALEIDNDK
-34 EETLVGAGE
+34 ETLVGAGE

-52 DSEDKNKINITA
+52 DSVDKNKINITA
-64 TDSAYNITE
+64 TDSAYNITD
-73 LKYVHKYVKIEEIE
+73 LKYVHKYIKIEEIE

-129 RFLSRITIKD
+129 RYLSRMTIKD

-157 LEIQVTSKSN
+157 LEIQVTSKNN

-180 DDTIDFEKQ
+180 DDTIDFETQ
-189 GEELEFEQSNNVT
+189 GEELEFEQSNNVN
-202 VKYTSATQNGIYV
+202 VKYTSATENGIYV

-235 KTPIQAK
+235 KTPIQTK

-266 KVAKKLEI
+266 KVAKKSKI
-274 NNINDFKTKGEDI
+274 NNINDFKTEGENI
-287 EITSANR
+287 EIVPANSINI
-294 VEVEYIAPEDD
+294 EYVAPEDD

-332 ISISQDDEDKKI
+332 ISVSQDDNDKKI

-359 KVALGEN
+359 KVAAGDN
-366 IDRDYLKTNGQ
+366 IDSDYFKTNGQ

-390 CSVSENCILNVYVED
+390 CSVSENCILNIYVED
-405 EEGYRVIT
+405 EEGYKVIT

-426 QDDKKQDDNKK
+426 QDDNKK
-437 DDNKQDDNKQDDNK
+437 DDNK

-484 NKQDDNKQD
+484 NKQDDDKKGDNKQD

-500 KKDDNKQDDNK
+500 KKG
-511 QDDNKQDDNKQDD
+511 
-524 NKQDDNKQDDN
+524 
-535 KQDDNKQDDN
+535 DN

-558 NNKQD
+558 NN
-563 NNQNSNT
+563 NQNNNT

-584 KQNNTNSNSNQKE
+584 KQNNTNNNSNQKE

-605 VNSNSANSS
+605 VNSNSSNSS

-620 LPKTGLNNIMLVITT
+620 LPKTGWNNIMLVTT
-635 GIVAICAVVSFIKYK
+635 TVIVAICAVVSFIKYK

>member
-1 MKKTFC
+1 MKKTFY

-19 MILPLYTNAVKINNE
+19 MILPLCTNALEIDNDK
-34 EETLVGAGE
+34 ETLVGAGE

-52 DSEDKNKINITA
+52 GSVDKNKINITA
-64 TDSAYNITE
+64 TDSAYNITD
-73 LKYVHKYVKIEEIE
+73 LKYVHKYIKIEEIE

-129 RFLSRITIKD
+129 RYLSRMTIKD
-139 PAEMPDITLT
+139 PAEKPDITLT

-157 LEIQVTSKSN
+157 LEIQVTSKNN
-167 KIVKIKIAKKEKY
+167 KIVKIKIARKEKY
-180 DDTIDFEKQ
+180 DDTIDFETQ
-189 GEELEFEQSNNVT
+189 GEELKFESSNNVN
-202 VKYTSATQNGIYV
+202 VKYTSATEDGIYV

-235 KTPIQAK
+235 KTPIQTK

-254 EIEDSLCKIVKV
+254 EIEDGLCKIVKV
-266 KVAKKLEI
+266 KVARKSKI
-274 NNINDFKTKGEDI
+274 NNINDFKTEGESI
-287 EITSANR
+287 EIVPANSINI
-294 VEVEYIAPEDD
+294 EYVAPEDD

-332 ISISQDDEDKKI
+332 ISVSQDDNDKKI
-344 ITIKATDSI
+344 ITIKAIDSI

-359 KVALGEN
+359 KVAVGEN
-366 IDRDYLKTNGQ
+366 IDSDYFKTNGQ
-377 ELQITPGKEVEVK
+377 ELQITPGKKVEVK
-390 CSVSENCILNVYVED
+390 CSVSENCILNIYVED
-405 EEGYRVIT
+405 EEGYKVIT
-413 TRNIIGIPVDDNK
+413 TRNIIDIPV
-426 QDDKKQDDNKK
+426 DDNKK

-451 QDDNKQDDNKQD
+451 QDDNKQDA
-463 DNKQDDNKKD
+463 NKK
-473 DNKQDDNKQDD
+473 
-484 NKQDDNKQD
+484 DDNKQD

-511 QDDNKQDDNKQDD
+511 Q
-524 NKQDDNKQDDN
+524 
-535 KQDDNKQDDN
+535 
-545 KQDDNKQ
+545 
-552 DDNKQN
+552 N
-558 NNKQD
+558 N
-563 NNQNSNT
+563 NNQNNNT

-584 KQNNTNSNSNQKE
+584 KQNNTNNNSNQKE

-605 VNSNSANSS
+605 VNNNSANSS

-620 LPKTGLNNIMLVITT
+620 LPKTGWNNIMLVITT
-635 GIVAICAVVSFIKYK
+635 VIVAICAVVSFVKYK

>member
-1 MKKTFC
+1 MKKTFS

-34 EETLVGAGE
+34 EEKLIGAGE

-64 TDSAYNITE
+64 TDSAYKITE
-73 LKYVHKYVKIEEIE
+73 LKYVHKYIKIEEIE

-129 RFLSRITIKD
+129 RYLSRMTIKD

-157 LEIQVTSKSN
+157 LEIQVTSKNN
-167 KIVKIKIAKKEKY
+167 KIVKIKIARKEKY
-180 DDTIDFEKQ
+180 DDKIDFETQ
-189 GEELEFEQSNNVT
+189 GEELEFEPSNNVT

-248 SRKAQI
+248 NRKAQI

-266 KVAKKLEI
+266 KVAKKSEI
-274 NNINDFKTKGEDI
+274 NNINDFKTEGEDI
-287 EITSANR
+287 EITSDNR
-294 VEVEYIAPEDD
+294 VEVEYVAPEDD

-332 ISISQDDEDKKI
+332 ISVSQDDNDKKI
-344 ITIKATDSI
+344 VTIKATDSI
-353 CNIVKI
+353 CDIVKI
-359 KVALGEN
+359 KVALGDN
-366 IDRDYLKTNGQ
+366 IDSDYFKTNGQ

-390 CSVSENCILNVYVED
+390 CSVSENCILNIYVED
-405 EEGYRVIT
+405 EEGYKVIT

-426 QDDKKQDDNKK
+426 PDDSKPDDSKPDDSKPDDSKPDDSKPDDSKPDDSKPDDSKPDDSKPDDSKPDDSKPDDSKPDDSKPDDSKPDDNKS
-437 DDNKQDDNKQDDNK
+437 DDNKQDDSKSD
-451 QDDNKQDDNKQD
+451 
-463 DNKQDDNKKD
+463 
-473 DNKQDDNKQDD
+473 
-484 NKQDDNKQD
+484 
-493 DNKQDDN
+493 
-500 KKDDNKQDDNK
+500 
-511 QDDNKQDDNKQDD
+511 
-524 NKQDDNKQDDN
+524 
-535 KQDDNKQDDN
+535 
-545 KQDDNKQ
+545 
-552 DDNKQN
+552 

-563 NNQNSNT
+563 NNKSDDNKSDNNNQNSNT
-570 QNDNKQQNNNSNNN
+570 QNDNKQQNNTSNNN
-584 KQNNTNSNSNQKE
+584 KQNNTNNNSNQKE

-605 VNSNSANSS
+605 INNNSANSS
-614 TTSQSN
+614 TTSQNN
-620 LPKTGLNNIMLVITT
+620 LPKTGWNNIMLVITT
-635 GIVAICAVVSFIKYK
+635 VIVAICAVVSFVKYK

>member
-1 MKKTFC
+1 MKKTFY

-19 MILPLYTNAVKINNE
+19 MILPLCTNALEIDNDK
-34 EETLVGAGE
+34 ETLVGAGE

-52 DSEDKNKINITA
+52 DSVDKNKINITA
-64 TDSAYNITE
+64 IDSAYKITE
-73 LKYVHKYVKIEEIE
+73 LKYVHKYIKIEEIE

-129 RFLSRITIKD
+129 RYLSRMTIKD
-139 PAEMPDITLT
+139 PAEKPDITLT

-157 LEIQVTSKSN
+157 LEIQVTSKNN
-167 KIVKIKIAKKEKY
+167 KIVKIKIARKEKY
-180 DDTIDFEKQ
+180 DDTIDFETQ
-189 GEELEFEQSNNVT
+189 GEELEFEQSNNVN
-202 VKYTSATQNGIYV
+202 VKYTSATEDGIYV

-235 KTPIQAK
+235 KTPIQTR

-266 KVAKKLEI
+266 KVAKKSKI
-274 NNINDFKTKGEDI
+274 NNINDFKTEGESI
-287 EITSANR
+287 EIVPAHSINIKY
-294 VEVEYIAPEDD
+294 VAPEDD

-332 ISISQDDEDKKI
+332 ISVSQDDNDKKI

-359 KVALGEN
+359 KVAVGEN
-366 IDRDYLKTNGQ
+366 IDSDYFKTNGQ

-390 CSVSENCILNVYVED
+390 CSVSENCILNIYVED
-405 EEGYRVIT
+405 EEGYKVIT
-413 TRNIIGIPVDDNK
+413 TRNIIGIPVN
-426 QDDKKQDDNKK
+426 DNKK
-437 DDNKQDDNKQDDNK
+437 
-451 QDDNKQDDNKQD
+451 DDNKQDDNKQD

-473 DNKQDDNKQDD
+473 DNKQDDNK
-484 NKQDDNKQD
+484 KD

-511 QDDNKQDDNKQDD
+511 KDDNKQDNNKQDDNKSYD
-524 NKQDDNKQDDN
+524 NKSDNN
-535 KQDDNKQDDN
+535 NN
-545 KQDDNKQ
+545 N
-552 DDNKQN
+552 NNQN
-558 NNKQD
+558 NN
-563 NNQNSNT
+563 S

-584 KQNNTNSNSNQKE
+584 KQNNTNNNSNQKE

-605 VNSNSANSS
+605 VNSNLSNSS

-620 LPKTGLNNIMLVITT
+620 LPKTGWNNIMLVITT
-635 GIVAICAVVSFIKYK
+635 VIVAICAVVSFVKYK

>member
-1 MKKTFC
+1 MKKTFY
-7 ISIILIMILVLQ
+7 ISITLIMILVLQ
-19 MILPLYTNAVKINNE
+19 MILPLCTNALEIDNDK
-34 EETLVGAGE
+34 ETLVGAGE

-52 DSEDKNKINITA
+52 DSVDKNKINITA
-64 TDSAYNITE
+64 IDSAYKITE
-73 LKYVHKYVKIEEIE
+73 LKYVHKYIKIEEIE

-129 RFLSRITIKD
+129 RYLSRMTIKD
-139 PAEMPDITLT
+139 PAEKPDITLT

-157 LEIQVTSKSN
+157 LEIQVTSKNN
-167 KIVKIKIAKKEKY
+167 KIVKIKIARKEKY
-180 DDTIDFEKQ
+180 DDTIDFETQ
-189 GEELEFEQSNNVT
+189 GEELKFESSNNVN
-202 VKYTSATQNGIYV
+202 VKYTSATEDGIYV

-235 KTPIQAK
+235 KTPIQTR

-254 EIEDSLCKIVKV
+254 KIEDSLCKIVKV
-266 KVAKKLEI
+266 KVAKKSKI
-274 NNINDFKTKGEDI
+274 NNINDFKTEGESI
-287 EITSANR
+287 EIVPANSINI
-294 VEVEYIAPEDD
+294 EYVAPEDD

-332 ISISQDDEDKKI
+332 ISVSQDDNDKKI

-359 KVALGEN
+359 KVAVGEN
-366 IDRDYLKTNGQ
+366 IDSDYFKTNGQ

-390 CSVSENCILNVYVED
+390 CSVSENCILNIYVED
-405 EEGYRVIT
+405 EEGYKVIT

-426 QDDKKQDDNKK
+426 KDDNKQDDNKKDDNKKDDNKK

-451 QDDNKQDDNKQD
+451 KDDNKQDDNKKDDNKQDDNKKD

-484 NKQDDNKQD
+484 NKQDNNKQD
-493 DNKQDDN
+493 DSKSD
-500 KKDDNKQDDNK
+500 
-511 QDDNKQDDNKQDD
+511 
-524 NKQDDNKQDDN
+524 
-535 KQDDNKQDDN
+535 
-545 KQDDNKQ
+545 
-552 DDNKQN
+552 

-563 NNQNSNT
+563 NNKSDDNKSDNNNQNSNT

-584 KQNNTNSNSNQKE
+584 KQNNTNNNSNQKE

-605 VNSNSANSS
+605 VNNNSANSS

-620 LPKTGLNNIMLVITT
+620 LPKTGWNNIMLVITT
-635 GIVAICAVVSFIKYK
+635 VIVAICAVVSFVKYK

>member
-1 MKKTFC
+1 MKKTFS

-34 EETLVGAGE
+34 EEKLIGAGE

-64 TDSAYNITE
+64 TDSAYKITE
-73 LKYVHKYVKIEEIE
+73 LKYVHKYIKIEEIE

-129 RFLSRITIKD
+129 RYLSRMTIKD

-157 LEIQVTSKSN
+157 LEIQVTSKNN
-167 KIVKIKIAKKEKY
+167 KIVKIKIARKEKY
-180 DDTIDFEKQ
+180 DDKIDFETQ
-189 GEELEFEQSNNVT
+189 GEELEFEPSNNVT

-248 SRKAQI
+248 NRKAQI

-266 KVAKKLEI
+266 KVAKKSEI
-274 NNINDFKTKGEDI
+274 NNINDFKTEGEDI
-287 EITSANR
+287 EITSDNR
-294 VEVEYIAPEDD
+294 VEVEYVAPEDD

-332 ISISQDDEDKKI
+332 ISVSQDDNDKKI
-344 ITIKATDSI
+344 VTIKATDSI
-353 CNIVKI
+353 CDIVKI
-359 KVALGEN
+359 KVALGDN
-366 IDRDYLKTNGQ
+366 IDSDYFKTNGQ

-390 CSVSENCILNVYVED
+390 CSVSENCILNIYVED
-405 EEGYRVIT
+405 EEGYKVIT

-426 QDDKKQDDNKK
+426 PDDSKPDDSKPDDSKPDDSKPDDNKPDDSK
-437 DDNKQDDNKQDDNK
+437 PDDSKPDDSKPDDSKPDDSKPDDSKPDDSKPDDSKPDDSKPDDSKADDNKSDDNKQDDNKSDDSKPDDNKSDDNK
-451 QDDNKQDDNKQD
+451 QDDSKSD
-463 DNKQDDNKKD
+463 
-473 DNKQDDNKQDD
+473 
-484 NKQDDNKQD
+484 
-493 DNKQDDN
+493 
-500 KKDDNKQDDNK
+500 
-511 QDDNKQDDNKQDD
+511 
-524 NKQDDNKQDDN
+524 
-535 KQDDNKQDDN
+535 
-545 KQDDNKQ
+545 
-552 DDNKQN
+552 

-563 NNQNSNT
+563 NKSDNNNQNNNT

-584 KQNNTNSNSNQKE
+584 KQNNTNNNSNQKE

-605 VNSNSANSS
+605 INNNSANSS
-614 TTSQSN
+614 TTSQNN
-620 LPKTGLNNIMLVITT
+620 LPKTGWNNIMLVITT
-635 GIVAICAVVSFIKYK
+635 VIVAICAVVSFVKYK

>member
-1 MKKTFC
+1 MKKTFY
-7 ISIILIMILVLQ
+7 ISITLIMILVLQ
-19 MILPLYTNAVKINNE
+19 MILPLCTNALEIDNDK
-34 EETLVGAGE
+34 ETLVGAGE

-52 DSEDKNKINITA
+52 DSVDKNKINITA
-64 TDSAYNITE
+64 IDSAYKITE
-73 LKYVHKYVKIEEIE
+73 LKYVHKYIKIEEIE

-129 RFLSRITIKD
+129 RYLSRMTIKD
-139 PAEMPDITLT
+139 PAEKPDITLT

-157 LEIQVTSKSN
+157 LEIQVTSKNN
-167 KIVKIKIAKKEKY
+167 KIVKIKIARKEKY
-180 DDTIDFEKQ
+180 DDTIDFETQ
-189 GEELEFEQSNNVT
+189 GEELKFESSNNVN
-202 VKYTSATQNGIYV
+202 VKYTSATEDGIYV

-242 TTLDNK
+242 ATLDSKN
-248 SRKAQI
+248 RKAKI

-266 KVAKKLEI
+266 KVAKKSKI
-274 NNINDFKTKGEDI
+274 NNINDFKTEGESI
-287 EITSANR
+287 EIVPANSINI
-294 VEVEYIAPEDD
+294 EYVAPEDD

-332 ISISQDDEDKKI
+332 ISVSQDDNDKKI

-359 KVALGEN
+359 KVAVGEN
-366 IDRDYLKTNGQ
+366 IDSDYFKTNGQ

-390 CSVSENCILNVYVED
+390 CSVSENCILNIYVED
-405 EEGYRVIT
+405 EEGYKVIT

-426 QDDKKQDDNKK
+426 KDDNKQDDNKKDDNKKDDNKK
-437 DDNKQDDNKQDDNK
+437 DDNKQDDNKKDDNK
-451 QDDNKQDDNKQD
+451 KD

-473 DNKQDDNKQDD
+473 DNKQDDNK
-484 NKQDDNKQD
+484 KD

-500 KKDDNKQDDNK
+500 KKDDNKQDNNK
-511 QDDNKQDDNKQDD
+511 QDDNKSYDNKSD
-524 NKQDDNKQDDN
+524 NNN
-535 KQDDNKQDDN
+535 
-545 KQDDNKQ
+545 
-552 DDNKQN
+552 QN
-558 NNKQD
+558 NNSQ
-563 NNQNSNT
+563 NN
-570 QNDNKQQNNNSNNN
+570 NKQQNNNSNNN
-584 KQNNTNSNSNQKE
+584 KQNNTNNNSNQKE

-605 VNSNSANSS
+605 VNSNSSNSS

-620 LPKTGLNNIMLVITT
+620 LPKTGWNNIMLVITT
-635 GIVAICAVVSFIKYK
+635 VIVAICAVVSFVKYK

>member
-1 MKKTFC
+1 MKKTFY
-7 ISIILIMILVLQ
+7 ISITLIMILVLQ
-19 MILPLYTNAVKINNE
+19 MILPLYANALEIDNDK
-34 EETLVGAGE
+34 ETLVGAGE

-52 DSEDKNKINITA
+52 DSVDKNKINITA
-64 TDSAYNITE
+64 TDSAYNITD
-73 LKYVHKYVKIEEIE
+73 LKYVHKYIKIEEIE

-129 RFLSRITIKD
+129 RYLSRMTIKD

-157 LEIQVTSKSN
+157 LEIQVTSKNN

-180 DDTIDFEKQ
+180 DDTIDFETQ
-189 GEELEFEQSNNVT
+189 GEELKFESSNNVN

-242 TTLDNK
+242 ATLDSKN
-248 SRKAQI
+248 RKAKI

-266 KVAKKLEI
+266 KVAKKSKI
-274 NNINDFKTKGEDI
+274 NNINDFKTEGESI
-287 EITSANR
+287 EIVPANSINI
-294 VEVEYIAPEDD
+294 EYVAPEDD

-332 ISISQDDEDKKI
+332 ISVSQDDNDKKI

-359 KVALGEN
+359 KVAVGEN
-366 IDRDYLKTNGQ
+366 IDSDYFKTNGQ

-390 CSVSENCILNVYVED
+390 CSVSENCILNIYVED
-405 EEGYRVIT
+405 EEGYKVIT

-426 QDDKKQDDNKK
+426 K
-437 DDNKQDDNKQDDNK
+437 DDNKQDDNKQDN
-451 QDDNKQDDNKQD
+451 NKQD

-473 DNKQDDNKQDD
+473 DNKQDDNK
-484 NKQDDNKQD
+484 KD

-511 QDDNKQDDNKQDD
+511 QDNNKQDDNKSDDNKQDD
-524 NKQDDNKQDDN
+524 NKSYDNKSDN
-535 KQDDNKQDDN
+535 NN
-545 KQDDNKQ
+545 
-552 DDNKQN
+552 QN
-558 NNKQD
+558 NN
-563 NNQNSNT
+563 S

-584 KQNNTNSNSNQKE
+584 KQNNTNNNSNQKE

-605 VNSNSANSS
+605 VNSNSSNSS

-620 LPKTGLNNIMLVITT
+620 LPKTGWNNIMLVITT
-635 GIVAICAVVSFIKYK
+635 VIVAICTVVSFVKYK

>member
-1 MKKTFC
+1 MKKTFY

-19 MILPLYTNAVKINNE
+19 MILPLCTNALEIDNDK
-34 EETLVGAGE
+34 ETLVGAGE

-52 DSEDKNKINITA
+52 DSVDKNKINITA
-64 TDSAYNITE
+64 IDSAYKITE
-73 LKYVHKYVKIEEIE
+73 LKYVHKYIKIEEIE

-129 RFLSRITIKD
+129 RYLSRMTIKD
-139 PAEMPDITLT
+139 PTEMPDITLT

-157 LEIQVTSKSN
+157 LEIQVTSKNN

-180 DDTIDFEKQ
+180 DDTIDFETQ
-189 GEELEFEQSNNVT
+189 GEELEFESSNNVN

-222 GNKSTSQTYLGET
+222 GNKLTSQTYLGET
-235 KTPIQAK
+235 KTPIQTK

-254 EIEDSLCKIVKV
+254 EIEDGLCKIVKV
-266 KVAKKLEI
+266 KVARKSKI
-274 NNINDFKTKGEDI
+274 NNINDFKTEGESI
-287 EITSANR
+287 EIVPANSINI
-294 VEVEYIAPEDD
+294 EYVAPEDD

-332 ISISQDDEDKKI
+332 ISVSQDDNDKKI
-344 ITIKATDSI
+344 ITIKAIDSI

-359 KVALGEN
+359 KVAVGEN
-366 IDRDYLKTNGQ
+366 IDSDYFKTNGQ
-377 ELQITPGKEVEVK
+377 ELQITPGKKVEVK
-390 CSVSENCILNVYVED
+390 CSVSENCILNIYVED
-405 EEGYRVIT
+405 EEGYKVIT

-426 QDDKKQDDNKK
+426 K
-437 DDNKQDDNKQDDNK
+437 
-451 QDDNKQDDNKQD
+451 DDNKQD

-473 DNKQDDNKQDD
+473 DNKQDDNKSYD
-484 NKQDDNKQD
+484 NKSDN
-493 DNKQDDN
+493 
-500 KKDDNKQDDNK
+500 
-511 QDDNKQDDNKQDD
+511 
-524 NKQDDNKQDDN
+524 
-535 KQDDNKQDDN
+535 
-545 KQDDNKQ
+545 
-552 DDNKQN
+552 N
-558 NNKQD
+558 NNK
-563 NNQNSNT
+563 
-570 QNDNKQQNNNSNNN
+570 NNNSQNDN
-584 KQNNTNSNSNQKE
+584 KQNNTNNNSNQKE

-605 VNSNSANSS
+605 VNNNSANSS

-620 LPKTGLNNIMLVITT
+620 LPKTGWNNIMLVITT
-635 GIVAICAVVSFIKYK
+635 VIVAICAVVSFVKYK

>member
-1 MKKTFC
+1 MKKTFY
-7 ISIILIMILVLQ
+7 ISITLIMILVLQ
-19 MILPLYTNAVKINNE
+19 MILPLCTNALEIDNDK
-34 EETLVGAGE
+34 ETLVGAGE

-52 DSEDKNKINITA
+52 DSVDKNKINITA
-64 TDSAYNITE
+64 IDSAYKITE
-73 LKYVHKYVKIEEIE
+73 LKYVHKYIKIEEIE

-129 RFLSRITIKD
+129 RYLSRMTIKD
-139 PAEMPDITLT
+139 PAEKPDITLT

-157 LEIQVTSKSN
+157 LEIQVTSKNN
-167 KIVKIKIAKKEKY
+167 KIVKIKIARKEKY
-180 DDTIDFEKQ
+180 DDTIDFETQ
-189 GEELEFEQSNNVT
+189 GEELKFESSNNVN
-202 VKYTSATQNGIYV
+202 VKYTSATEDGIYV

-235 KTPIQAK
+235 KTPIQTR

-254 EIEDSLCKIVKV
+254 KIEDSLCKIVKV
-266 KVAKKLEI
+266 KVAKKSKI
-274 NNINDFKTKGEDI
+274 NNINDFKTEGESI
-287 EITSANR
+287 EIVPANSINI
-294 VEVEYIAPEDD
+294 EYVAPEDD

-332 ISISQDDEDKKI
+332 ISVSQDDNDKKI

-359 KVALGEN
+359 KVAVGEN
-366 IDRDYLKTNGQ
+366 IDSDYFKTNGQ

-390 CSVSENCILNVYVED
+390 CSVSENCILNIYVED
-405 EEGYRVIT
+405 EEGYKVIT
-413 TRNIIGIPVDDNK
+413 TRNIIGISV
-426 QDDKKQDDNKK
+426 DDNKK

-451 QDDNKQDDNKQD
+451 
-463 DNKQDDNKKD
+463 KD
-473 DNKQDDNKQDD
+473 DNKPDDNK
-484 NKQDDNKQD
+484 
-493 DNKQDDN
+493 
-500 KKDDNKQDDNK
+500 
-511 QDDNKQDDNKQDD
+511 
-524 NKQDDNKQDDN
+524 
-535 KQDDNKQDDN
+535 
-545 KQDDNKQ
+545 
-552 DDNKQN
+552 
-558 NNKQD
+558 NNKND
-563 NNQNSNT
+563 NT
-570 QNDNKQQNNNSNNN
+570 QNDNKQQNNDSSNN
-584 KQNNTNSNSNQKE
+584 KQNNSNNNSNQKE

-605 VNSNSANSS
+605 VNSNLSNSS

-620 LPKTGLNNIMLVITT
+620 LPKTGWNNIMLVITT
-635 GIVAICAVVSFIKYK
+635 VIVAICAVVSFVKYK